1 MSVHL
6 IQFGRDGKKY
16 MIPVKKQADYKIIR
30 DSERNKRAKKKDMVQ
45 FNYSCL
51 PNPDN
56 SLKGATRL
64 SNSVGMDVDFDPKSP
79 DYEEKMQSA
88 PELILSKKE
97 ELGLLMLERSANKG
111 YHLAFRRHLDKTQEE
126 NLRWASDL
134 LGVEYDK
141 GAKDI
146 TRVFFTPPSDHILY
160 LSDELFD
167 NGECEQTTV
176 NPQPTTIN
184 PPQPVIETTKQQDN
198 QTTKQQDSEPCTPAT
213 LFAFDLCTQ
222 EAGLQPDSIDAH
234 GTRHSNLM
242 AILSV
247 GLPKLVSRA
256 QLESAVRERMP
267 SYANEEECRKL
278 IDYFY
283 ENYTADK
290 GYMTVTL
297 REINAKAQQMARE
310 QAERERQAKQ
320 GKTDDE
326 TMAELTQEWDPPQ
339 LPKKLP
345 ELLDLLVG
353 NYDSRF
359 REMLLMSALPVL
371 SAHAS
376 HFRAVY
382 LNGKMIGPQQYV
394 AVIGSSGSGKG
405 NCTDL
410 FREMVK
416 HTLQDNDSKEW
427 EKVKEN
433 AELRDK
439 QANAKV
445 RPPKYHPKLRLFE
458 TTSKSSILELQTNL
472 GANGMLLGQFSEVD
486 GLSSSSRA
494 AYSDIS
500 VLLRKGWDGDM
511 HRQFYMSDSTCNTY
525 TQMSISLLM
534 AGTPKA
540 MLERMF
546 GESNCEGGL
555 MQRCIPV
562 LVPKAER
569 TFRPPVMNHLEDE
582 AKAER
587 DKLMLQLY
595 NKDLACGE
603 DTVLLQLPRTRRMI
617 GQWFD
622 SLEQRY
628 NDGQLTE
635 AEADLSHRCGEFM
648 MRAAI
653 PLVALYGKETNAIV
667 DFARWVGET
676 AHYNMCRIFGQRVQN
691 NILDSEELV
700 NAKIDHRK
708 TAEPLLSQLPETF
721 TVKQFQD
728 VRVKNGQSANVRA
741 LLARY
746 CNNGKLKRLKN
757 GVFQKI

>member
-30 DSERNKRAKKKDMVQ
+30 DSERNKRAEKKDMVQ

-79 DYEEKMQSA
+79 DYEEKMKSV
-88 PELILSKKE
+88 PDLILAKKD

-111 YHLAFRRHLDKTQEE
+111 YHLVFRRHPEMTQEE
-126 NLRWASDL
+126 NLRWASQL
-134 LGVEYDK
+134 LGVEFDK

-146 TRVFFTPPSDHILY
+146 TRVFFTPPSNHLLY
-160 LSDELFD
+160 IHDALFD
-167 NGECEQTTV
+167 NSECDVQAPQQPTTD
-176 NPQPTTIN
+176 NPQPPVTIQQPTTHN
-184 PPQPVIETTKQQDN
+184 QQPTTAYEECTS
-198 QTTKQQDSEPCTPAT
+198 TTRH
-213 LFAFDLCTQ
+213 AFDLCVEQ
-222 EAGLQPDSIDAH
+222 AGLTVEALDVKGS
-234 GTRHSNLM
+234 RHSNLM

-247 GLPKLVSRA
+247 GLPKLVSRP
-256 QLESAVRERMP
+256 QLESVVRERMP
-267 SYANEEECRKL
+267 SYGNEEECKKL

-283 ENYTADK
+283 TNYTADK
-290 GYMTVTL
+290 GYMTISL
-297 REINAKAQQMARE
+297 REINAKAQQLAAQE
-310 QAERERQAKQ
+310 A
-320 GKTDDE
+320 KTDDE
-326 TMAELTQEWDPPQ
+326 TMEALTQEWDPPR
-339 LPKKLP
+339 LPDKLP
-345 ELLDLLVG
+345 RLLELLVG
-353 NYDSRF
+353 NYDKRF

-376 HFRAVY
+376 HYRSVY

-394 AVIGSSGSGKG
+394 AVIGASGSGKG

-416 HTLQDNDSKEW
+416 HTLQDNDTKEW
-427 EKVKEN
+427 AKVKEN

-486 GLSSSSRA
+486 GLSSSSRS

-562 LVPKAER
+562 LVPKSER
-569 TFRPPVMNHLEDE
+569 TFRPPVMNHLEGE
-582 AKAER
+582 ELAER
-587 DKLMLQLY
+587 DALLLQLY
-595 NKDLACGE
+595 QQDLACGE
-603 DTVLLQLPRTRRMI
+603 DTKLLQLPRTRRAI
-617 GQWFD
+617 GSWFD
-622 SLEQRY
+622 ELEQRY

-653 PLVALYGKETNAIV
+653 PLVALYGKETNEIV
-667 DFARWVGET
+667 NFARWVGET

-708 TAEPLLSQLPETF
+708 TAEPILDKMPQVF
-721 TVKQFQD
+721 TSKQFID
-728 VRVKNGQSANVRA
+728 ERIRSGQSKNVRA
-741 LLARY
+741 LLSRY
-746 CNNGKLKRLKN
+746 CEAGKIKRIKN
-757 GVFQKI
+757 GVFQKS

>member
-16 MIPVKKQADYKIIR
+16 MVPVRKQADYKIIR
-30 DSERNKRAKKKDMVQ
+30 DSERNKRAEKKDMVQ

-79 DYEEKMQSA
+79 DYEEKMKSV
-88 PELILSKKE
+88 PDLILAKKD

-111 YHLAFRRHLDKTQEE
+111 YHLAFRRHSEMTQEE
-126 NLRWASDL
+126 NLRWASQL
-134 LGVEYDK
+134 LGVEFDK

-146 TRVFFTPPSDHILY
+146 TRVFFTPPSDHLLY
-160 LSDELFD
+160 IDDALFD
-167 NGECEQTTV
+167 NSECDAQAPQHPTAD
-176 NPQPTTIN
+176 NPQPPVTIQQPTTHN
-184 PPQPVIETTKQQDN
+184 QQPTTAYEECTA
-198 QTTKQQDSEPCTPAT
+198 TTRH
-213 LFAFDLCTQ
+213 AFDLCVEQ
-222 EAGLQPDSIDAH
+222 AGLTVESLDAK
-234 GTRHSNLM
+234 GSRHSNLM

-247 GLPKLVSRA
+247 GLPKLVSRP
-256 QLESAVRERMP
+256 QLESVVRERMP
-267 SYANEEECRKL
+267 SYGNEEECRKL

-283 ENYTADK
+283 TNYTADK
-290 GYMTVTL
+290 GYMTISL
-297 REINAKAQQMARE
+297 REINAKAQQLAAQE
-310 QAERERQAKQ
+310 A
-320 GKTDDE
+320 KTDDE
-326 TMAELTQEWDPPQ
+326 TMEALTQEWDPPR
-339 LPKKLP
+339 LPDKLP
-345 ELLDLLVG
+345 RLLELLVG
-353 NYDSRF
+353 NYDRRF

-376 HFRAVY
+376 HYRSVY

-394 AVIGSSGSGKG
+394 AVIGASGSGKG

-416 HTLQDNDSKEW
+416 HTLQDNDTKEW
-427 EKVKEN
+427 AKVKEN

-486 GLSSSSRA
+486 GLSSSSRS

-562 LVPKAER
+562 LVPKSER
-569 TFRPPVMNHLEDE
+569 TFRPPVMNHLEGE
-582 AKAER
+582 ELAER
-587 DKLMLQLY
+587 DALLLQLY
-595 NKDLACGE
+595 QQDLACGE
-603 DTVLLQLPRTRRMI
+603 DTKLLQLPRTRRAI
-617 GQWFD
+617 GSWFD
-622 SLEQRY
+622 ELEQRY

-653 PLVALYGKETNAIV
+653 PLVALYGKETNEIV
-667 DFARWVGET
+667 NFARWVGET

-691 NILDSEELV
+691 NILDSEELI
-700 NAKIDHRK
+700 NAKTDHRK
-708 TAEPLLSQLPETF
+708 TAEPLLNQLPQTF
-721 TVKQFQD
+721 TIKQFQE
-728 VRVKNGQSANVRA
+728 VRIQNGQSSEVRN
-741 LLARY
+741 LLKDY
-746 CNNGKLKRLKN
+746 CRKS
-757 GVFQKI
+757 KIQRVGRGIYRKCNM

>member
-16 MIPVKKQADYKIIR
+16 MVPVRKQADYKIIR
-30 DSERNKRAKKKDMVQ
+30 DSERNKRAEKKDMVQ

-79 DYEEKMQSA
+79 DYEEKMKSV
-88 PELILSKKE
+88 PDLILAKKD

-111 YHLAFRRHLDKTQEE
+111 YHLAFRRHPEMTQEE
-126 NLRWASDL
+126 NLRWASQL
-134 LGVEYDK
+134 LSVEFDK

-146 TRVFFTPPSDHILY
+146 TRVFFTPPSDHLLY
-160 LSDELFD
+160 INDALFD
-167 NGECEQTTV
+167 NSECDASAPQQPTTD
-176 NPQPTTIN
+176 NPQPPVTIQQPTT
-184 PPQPVIETTKQQDN
+184 DN
-198 QTTKQQDSEPCTPAT
+198 QQPTTAYEECTAT
-213 LFAFDLCTQ
+213 TRHAFDLCVEQ
-222 EAGLQPDSIDAH
+222 AGLTVESLDVKGS
-234 GTRHSNLM
+234 RHSNLM

-247 GLPKLVSRA
+247 GLPKLVSRP

-267 SYANEEECRKL
+267 SYAQDDECQKL

-283 ENYTADK
+283 TNYTADK
-290 GYMTVTL
+290 GYMTVSL
-297 REINAKAQQMARE
+297 REINAKAQRLAAQEA
-310 QAERERQAKQ
+310 
-320 GKTDDE
+320 KTDDE
-326 TMAELTQEWDPPQ
+326 TMEALTQEWDPPR
-339 LPKKLP
+339 LPDKLP
-345 ELLDLLVG
+345 RLLELLVG
-353 NYDSRF
+353 NYDKRF
-359 REMLLMSALPVL
+359 REMLLLSALPVL

-376 HFRAVY
+376 HYRSVY

-410 FREMVK
+410 FREMTK

-472 GANGMLLGQFSEVD
+472 GGNGMLLGQFSEVD

-511 HRQFYMSDSTCNTY
+511 HRQFYMSDATCNTY

-555 MQRCIPV
+555 MQRTIPV

-569 TFRPPVMNHLEDE
+569 TFRPPVMNHLEGE
-582 AKAER
+582 ELAER
-587 DKLMLQLY
+587 DALLLQLY
-595 NKDLACGE
+595 QQDLALGD
-603 DTVLLQLPRTRRMI
+603 DTKLLQLPRTRRAI
-617 GQWFD
+617 GSWFD
-622 SLEQRY
+622 ELEQRY

-653 PLVALYGKETNAIV
+653 PLVALYGKETTEIV
-667 DFARWVGET
+667 NFVRWVGET

-691 NILDSEELV
+691 NIVDSEQLI
-700 NAKIDHRK
+700 NAKTDGRK
-708 TAEPLLSQLPETF
+708 TAEPILDKLPEIF
-721 TVKQFQD
+721 TVKQIKD
-728 VRVKNGQSANVRA
+728 ERVKAGQSANVKC
-741 LLARY
+741 LLHYY
-746 CNNGKLKRLKN
+746 CQNNKIRRVSK
-757 GVFQKI
+757 GVYQKVLVL

>member
-16 MIPVKKQADYKIIR
+16 MVPVRKQADYKIIR
-30 DSERNKRAKKKDMVQ
+30 DSERNKRAEKMDMVQ

-56 SLKGATRL
+56 SLKGAIRL

-79 DYEEKMQSA
+79 DYEEKMKSV
-88 PELILSKKE
+88 PDLILAKKD

-111 YHLAFRRHLDKTQEE
+111 YHLAFRRHPEMTQEE
-126 NLRWASDL
+126 NLRWASQL
-134 LGVEYDK
+134 LGVEFDK

-167 NGECEQTTV
+167 NSECNAPAPQQPTTD
-176 NPQPTTIN
+176 NPQPPVTIQ
-184 PPQPVIETTKQQDN
+184 QPATDN
-198 QTTKQQDSEPCTPAT
+198 QQPTTAYEECTAT
-213 LFAFDLCTQ
+213 TRHAFDLCVEQ
-222 EAGLQPDSIDAH
+222 AGLSVESLDVKGS
-234 GTRHSNLM
+234 RHSNLM

-247 GLPKLVSRA
+247 GLPKLVSRP

-267 SYANEEECRKL
+267 SYAQDDECHKL

-283 ENYTADK
+283 TNYTADK
-290 GYMTVTL
+290 GYMTISL
-297 REINAKAQQMARE
+297 REINAKAQQLAAQE
-310 QAERERQAKQ
+310 A
-320 GKTDDE
+320 KTDDE
-326 TMAELTQEWDPPQ
+326 TMEALTQEWDPPR
-339 LPKKLP
+339 LPDKLP
-345 ELLDLLVG
+345 RLLELLVG
-353 NYDSRF
+353 NYDKRF

-376 HFRAVY
+376 HYRSVY

-394 AVIGSSGSGKG
+394 AVIGASGSGKG

-472 GANGMLLGQFSEVD
+472 GGNGMLLGQFSEVD

-511 HRQFYMSDSTCNTY
+511 HRQFYMSDATCNTY

-555 MQRCIPV
+555 MQRTIPV

-569 TFRPPVMNHLEDE
+569 TFRPPVMNHLEGE
-582 AKAER
+582 ELAER
-587 DKLMLQLY
+587 DALLLQLY
-595 NKDLACGE
+595 QQDLALGD
-603 DTVLLQLPRTRRMI
+603 DTKLLQLPRTRRAI
-617 GQWFD
+617 GSWFD
-622 SLEQRY
+622 ELEQRY

-653 PLVALYGKETNAIV
+653 PLVALYGKETTEIV
-667 DFARWVGET
+667 NFVRWVGET

-691 NILDSEELV
+691 NINDSEQLI
-700 NAKIDHRK
+700 NAKVDHRK
-708 TAEPLLSQLPETF
+708 TAEPLLTCLPNVF
-721 TVKQFQD
+721 TIKQFQD
-728 VRVKNGQSANVRA
+728 VRVKNGQSTNVNFI
-741 LLARY
+741 LHSY
-746 CNNGKLKRLKN
+746 CQNNKIKRISRGVYQKL
-757 GVFQKI
+757 

>member
-16 MIPVKKQADYKIIR
+16 MVPVRKQADYKIIR
-30 DSERNKRAKKKDMVQ
+30 DSERNKRAEKKDMVQ

-79 DYEEKMQSA
+79 DYEEKMKSV
-88 PELILSKKE
+88 PDLILAKKD

-111 YHLAFRRHLDKTQEE
+111 YHLAFRRHPEMTQEE
-126 NLRWASDL
+126 NLRWASQL
-134 LGVEYDK
+134 LGVEFDK

-146 TRVFFTPPSDHILY
+146 TRVFFTPPSDHLLY
-160 LSDELFD
+160 IHDALFD
-167 NGECEQTTV
+167 NSECDAPAPQRPTTD
-176 NPQPTTIN
+176 NPQPPTNNQQPTTN
-184 PPQPVIETTKQQDN
+184 NQQPTTAYEECTS
-198 QTTKQQDSEPCTPAT
+198 TTRH
-213 LFAFDLCTQ
+213 AFDLCVEQ
-222 EAGLQPDSIDAH
+222 AGLTVEALDAK
-234 GTRHSNLM
+234 GSRHSNLM

-247 GLPKLVSRA
+247 GLPKLVSRP
-256 QLESAVRERMP
+256 QLESVVRERMP
-267 SYANEEECRKL
+267 SYGNEEECKKL

-283 ENYTADK
+283 TNYTADK
-290 GYMTVTL
+290 GYMTISL
-297 REINAKAQQMARE
+297 REINAKAQQLAAQE
-310 QAERERQAKQ
+310 A
-320 GKTDDE
+320 KTDDE
-326 TMAELTQEWDPPQ
+326 TMEALTQEWDPPR
-339 LPKKLP
+339 LPDKLP
-345 ELLDLLVG
+345 RLLELLVG
-353 NYDSRF
+353 NYDKRF

-376 HFRAVY
+376 HYRSVY

-394 AVIGSSGSGKG
+394 AVIGASGSGKG

-416 HTLQDNDSKEW
+416 HTLQDNDTKEW
-427 EKVKEN
+427 AKVKEN

-486 GLSSSSRA
+486 GLSSSSRS

-562 LVPKAER
+562 LVPKSER
-569 TFRPPVMNHLEDE
+569 TFRPPVMNHLEGE
-582 AKAER
+582 ELAER
-587 DKLMLQLY
+587 DALLLQLY
-595 NKDLACGE
+595 QQDLACGE
-603 DTVLLQLPRTRRMI
+603 DTKLLQLPRTRRAI
-617 GQWFD
+617 GSWFD
-622 SLEQRY
+622 ELEQRY

-653 PLVALYGKETNAIV
+653 PLVALYGKETNEIV
-667 DFARWVGET
+667 NFARWVGET
-676 AHYNMCRIFGQRVQN
+676 AHYNMCRIFGQRVMN

-700 NAKIDHRK
+700 NAKTDHRK
-708 TAEPLLSQLPETF
+708 TAEPLLNQLPQTF
-721 TVKQFQD
+721 TIKQFQE
-728 VRVKNGQSANVRA
+728 VRIQNGQSSEVRN
-741 LLARY
+741 LLKDY
-746 CNNGKLKRLKN
+746 CRKS
-757 GVFQKI
+757 KIQRVGRGIYRKCNM

>member
-6 IQFGRDGKKY
+6 IQFGSDGKKY
-16 MIPVKKQADYKIIR
+16 MIPVKCQADYKIIR
-30 DSERNKRAKKKDMVQ
+30 DSDRNKRAEKKDMVQ

-79 DYEEKMQSA
+79 DYEQKMTDA
-88 PELILSKKE
+88 PNLILSKKD

-111 YHLAFRRHLDKTQEE
+111 YHLAFRRNPEMTQEE
-126 NLRWASDL
+126 NLRWASQL
-134 LGVEYDK
+134 LGVEFDK

-146 TRVFFTPPSDHILY
+146 TRVFFTPPSDHLLY
-160 LSDELFD
+160 IHDALFD
-167 NGECEQTTV
+167 NSECDAQAPQQPTTD
-176 NPQPTTIN
+176 NPQPPVTIQQPTTAY
-184 PPQPVIETTKQQDN
+184 EECTSTTRH
-198 QTTKQQDSEPCTPAT
+198 
-213 LFAFDLCTQ
+213 AFDLCVEQ
-222 EAGLQPDSIDAH
+222 AGLTVEALDAK
-234 GTRHSNLM
+234 GSRHSNLM

-247 GLPKLVSRA
+247 GLPKLVSRQ
-256 QLESAVRERMP
+256 QLESGVRERMP
-267 SYANEEECRKL
+267 SYGNEEECKKL

-283 ENYTADK
+283 TNYTADK
-290 GYMTVTL
+290 GYMTISL
-297 REINAKAQQMARE
+297 REINAKAQQLAAQE
-310 QAERERQAKQ
+310 A
-320 GKTDDE
+320 KTDDE
-326 TMAELTQEWDPPQ
+326 TMEALTQEWDPPR
-339 LPKKLP
+339 LPDKLP
-345 ELLDLLVG
+345 RLLELLVG
-353 NYDSRF
+353 NYDKRF

-376 HFRAVY
+376 HYRSVY

-394 AVIGSSGSGKG
+394 AVIGASGSGKG

-416 HTLQDNDSKEW
+416 HTLQDNDTKEW
-427 EKVKEN
+427 AKVKEN

-486 GLSSSSRA
+486 GLSSSSRS

-555 MQRCIPV
+555 RQRCIPV
-562 LVPKAER
+562 LVPKSER
-569 TFRPPVMNHLEDE
+569 TFRPPVMNHLEGE
-582 AKAER
+582 ELAER
-587 DKLMLQLY
+587 DALLLQLY
-595 NKDLACGE
+595 QQDLACGE
-603 DTVLLQLPRTRRMI
+603 DTKLLQLPRTRRAI
-617 GQWFD
+617 GSWFD
-622 SLEQRY
+622 ELEQRY

-653 PLVALYGKETNAIV
+653 PLVALYGKETNEIV
-667 DFARWVGET
+667 NFARWVGET
-676 AHYNMCRIFGQRVQN
+676 AHYNMCRIFGQRVMN

-700 NAKIDHRK
+700 NAKIDYRK
-708 TAEPLLSQLPETF
+708 TAEPLLDQLPQTF
-721 TVKQFQD
+721 TIKQFQD
-728 VRVKNGQSANVRA
+728 VRVKAGQSPTVKQ
-741 LLARY
+741 LLSRY
-746 CNNGKLKRLKN
+746 CHSGKLKKISR
-757 GVFQKI
+757 GVYQKS

>member
-1 MSVHL
+1 
-6 IQFGRDGKKY
+6 
-16 MIPVKKQADYKIIR
+16 MIPVKCQADYKIIR
-30 DSERNKRAKKKDMVQ
+30 DSDRNKRAEKKDMVQ

-79 DYEEKMQSA
+79 DYEQKMTDA
-88 PELILSKKE
+88 PNLILSKKD

-111 YHLAFRRHLDKTQEE
+111 YHLVFRRHPEMTQEE
-126 NLRWASDL
+126 NLRWASKL

-146 TRVFFTPPSDHILY
+146 TRVFFTPPSDHLLY
-160 LSDELFD
+160 IHDALFD
-167 NGECEQTTV
+167 NSECDAPAPQQPTTD
-176 NPQPTTIN
+176 NPQPPVTIQQPTT
-184 PPQPVIETTKQQDN
+184 DN
-198 QTTKQQDSEPCTPAT
+198 QQPTTAYEECTAT
-213 LFAFDLCTQ
+213 TRHAFDLCVEQ
-222 EAGLQPDSIDAH
+222 AGLTVESLDVKGS
-234 GTRHSNLM
+234 RHSNLM

-247 GLPKLVSRA
+247 GLPKLVSRP

-267 SYANEEECRKL
+267 SYAQDDECQKL

-283 ENYTADK
+283 TNYTADK
-290 GYMTVTL
+290 GYMTVSL
-297 REINAKAQQMARE
+297 REINAKAQRLAAQEA
-310 QAERERQAKQ
+310 
-320 GKTDDE
+320 KTDDE
-326 TMAELTQEWDPPQ
+326 TMEALTQEWDPPR
-339 LPKKLP
+339 LPDKLP
-345 ELLDLLVG
+345 RLLELLVG
-353 NYDSRF
+353 NYDKRF
-359 REMLLMSALPVL
+359 REMLLLSALPVL

-376 HFRAVY
+376 HYRSVY

-410 FREMVK
+410 FREMTK

-472 GANGMLLGQFSEVD
+472 GGNGMLLGQFSEVD

-511 HRQFYMSDSTCNTY
+511 HRQFYMSDATCNTY

-555 MQRCIPV
+555 MQRTIPV

-569 TFRPPVMNHLEDE
+569 TFRPPVMNHLEGE
-582 AKAER
+582 ELAER
-587 DKLMLQLY
+587 DALLLQLY
-595 NKDLACGE
+595 QQDLALGD
-603 DTVLLQLPRTRRMI
+603 DTKLLQLPRTRRAI
-617 GQWFD
+617 GSWFD
-622 SLEQRY
+622 ELEQRY

-653 PLVALYGKETNAIV
+653 PLVALYGKETTEIV
-667 DFARWVGET
+667 NFVRWVGET

-691 NILDSEELV
+691 NIVDSEQLI
-700 NAKIDHRK
+700 NAKTDGRK
-708 TAEPLLSQLPETF
+708 TAEPILDKLPEIF
-721 TVKQFQD
+721 TVKQIKD
-728 VRVKNGQSANVRA
+728 ERVKAGQSANVKC
-741 LLARY
+741 LLHYY
-746 CNNGKLKRLKN
+746 CQNNKIRRVSK
-757 GVFQKI
+757 GVYQKVLVL

>member
-16 MIPVKKQADYKIIR
+16 MVPVRKQADYKIIR
-30 DSERNKRAKKKDMVQ
+30 DSERNKRAEKKDMVQ

-79 DYEEKMQSA
+79 DYEEKMKSV
-88 PELILSKKE
+88 PDLILAKKD

-111 YHLAFRRHLDKTQEE
+111 YHLAFRRHPEMTQEE
-126 NLRWASDL
+126 NLRWASQL
-134 LGVEYDK
+134 LGVEFDK

-146 TRVFFTPPSDHILY
+146 TRVFFTPPSDHLLY
-160 LSDELFD
+160 IHDALFD
-167 NGECEQTTV
+167 NSECDASAPQQPTTD
-176 NPQPTTIN
+176 NPQPPVTIQQPTT
-184 PPQPVIETTKQQDN
+184 DN
-198 QTTKQQDSEPCTPAT
+198 QQPTTAYEECTAT
-213 LFAFDLCTQ
+213 TRHAFDLCVEQ
-222 EAGLQPDSIDAH
+222 AGLTVESLDVKGS
-234 GTRHSNLM
+234 RHSNLM

-247 GLPKLVSRA
+247 GLPKLVSRP
-256 QLESAVRERMP
+256 QLESVVRERMP
-267 SYANEEECRKL
+267 SYGNEEECKKL

-283 ENYTADK
+283 TNYTADK
-290 GYMTVTL
+290 GYMTISL
-297 REINAKAQQMARE
+297 REINAKAQQLAAQE
-310 QAERERQAKQ
+310 A
-320 GKTDDE
+320 KTDDE
-326 TMAELTQEWDPPQ
+326 TMEALTQEWDPPR
-339 LPKKLP
+339 LPDKLP
-345 ELLDLLVG
+345 RLLELLVG
-353 NYDSRF
+353 NYDKRF

-376 HFRAVY
+376 HYRSVY

-394 AVIGSSGSGKG
+394 AVIGASGSGKG

-416 HTLQDNDSKEW
+416 HTLQDNDTKEW
-427 EKVKEN
+427 AKVKEN

-486 GLSSSSRA
+486 GLSSSSRS

-562 LVPKAER
+562 LVPKSER
-569 TFRPPVMNHLEDE
+569 TFRPPVMNHLEGE
-582 AKAER
+582 ELAER
-587 DKLMLQLY
+587 DALLLQLY
-595 NKDLACGE
+595 QQDLACGE
-603 DTVLLQLPRTRRMI
+603 DTKLLQLPRTRRAI
-617 GQWFD
+617 GSWFD
-622 SLEQRY
+622 ELEQRY

-653 PLVALYGKETNAIV
+653 PLVALYGKETNEIV
-667 DFARWVGET
+667 NFARWVGET
-676 AHYNMCRIFGQRVQN
+676 AHYNMCRIFGQRVMN
-691 NILDSEELV
+691 NIIDSEELV
-700 NAKIDHRK
+700 NAKIDYRK
-708 TAEPLLSQLPETF
+708 TAEPLLDQLPQTF
-721 TVKQFQD
+721 TIKQFQD
-728 VRVKNGQSANVRA
+728 VRVKAGQSPTVKQ
-741 LLARY
+741 LLSRY
-746 CNNGKLKRLKN
+746 CHSGKLKKISR
-757 GVFQKI
+757 GVYQKS

>member
-16 MIPVKKQADYKIIR
+16 MVPVRKQADYKIIR
-30 DSERNKRAKKKDMVQ
+30 DSERNKRAEKKDMVQ

-79 DYEEKMQSA
+79 DYEEKMKSV
-88 PELILSKKE
+88 PDLILAKKD

-111 YHLAFRRHLDKTQEE
+111 YHLAFRRHPEMTQEE
-126 NLRWASDL
+126 NLRWASQL
-134 LGVEYDK
+134 LGVEFDK

-146 TRVFFTPPSDHILY
+146 TRVFFTPPSDHLLY
-160 LSDELFD
+160 IHDALFD
-167 NGECEQTTV
+167 NSECDAPAPQRPTTDNPQPPTN
-176 NPQPTTIN
+176 NPQPTTN
-184 PPQPVIETTKQQDN
+184 NQQPTTAYEECTS
-198 QTTKQQDSEPCTPAT
+198 TTRH
-213 LFAFDLCTQ
+213 AFDLCVEQ
-222 EAGLQPDSIDAH
+222 AGLTVEALDTKGS
-234 GTRHSNLM
+234 RHSNLM

-247 GLPKLVSRA
+247 GLPKLVSRP
-256 QLESAVRERMP
+256 QLESVVRERMP
-267 SYANEEECRKL
+267 SYGNEEECKKL

-283 ENYTADK
+283 TNYTADK
-290 GYMTVTL
+290 GYMTISL
-297 REINAKAQQMARE
+297 REINAKAQQLAAQE
-310 QAERERQAKQ
+310 A
-320 GKTDDE
+320 KTDDE
-326 TMAELTQEWDPPQ
+326 TMEALTQEWDPPR
-339 LPKKLP
+339 LPDKLP
-345 ELLDLLVG
+345 RLLELLVG
-353 NYDSRF
+353 NYDKRF

-376 HFRAVY
+376 HYRSVY

-394 AVIGSSGSGKG
+394 AVIGASGSGKG

-416 HTLQDNDSKEW
+416 HTLQDNDTKEW
-427 EKVKEN
+427 AKVKEN

-486 GLSSSSRA
+486 GLSSSSRS

-562 LVPKAER
+562 LVPKSER
-569 TFRPPVMNHLEDE
+569 TFRPPVMNHLEGE
-582 AKAER
+582 ELAER
-587 DKLMLQLY
+587 DALLLQLY
-595 NKDLACGE
+595 QQDLACGE
-603 DTVLLQLPRTRRMI
+603 DTKLLQLPRTRRAI
-617 GQWFD
+617 GSWFD
-622 SLEQRY
+622 ELEQRY

-653 PLVALYGKETNAIV
+653 PLVALYGKETNEIV
-667 DFARWVGET
+667 NFARWVGET
-676 AHYNMCRIFGQRVQN
+676 AHYNMCRIFGQRVMN

-700 NAKIDHRK
+700 NAKTDHRK
-708 TAEPLLSQLPETF
+708 TAEPLLNQLPQTF
-721 TVKQFQD
+721 TIKQFQE
-728 VRVKNGQSANVRA
+728 VRIQNGQSSEVRN
-741 LLARY
+741 LLKDY
-746 CNNGKLKRLKN
+746 CRKS
-757 GVFQKI
+757 KIQRVGRGIYRKCNM

>member
-16 MIPVKKQADYKIIR
+16 MIPVRKQADYKIIR
-30 DSERNKRAKKKDMVQ
+30 DSERNKRAEKKDMVQ

-79 DYEEKMQSA
+79 DYEQKMKSV
-88 PELILSKKE
+88 PDLILAKKD

-111 YHLAFRRHLDKTQEE
+111 YHLAFRRHPEMTQEE
-126 NLRWASDL
+126 NLRWASQL
-134 LGVEYDK
+134 LGVEFDK

-167 NGECEQTTV
+167 NSECNAPAPQQPTTD
-176 NPQPTTIN
+176 NPQPPVTIQQPTT
-184 PPQPVIETTKQQDN
+184 DN
-198 QTTKQQDSEPCTPAT
+198 QQPTTAYEECTAT
-213 LFAFDLCTQ
+213 TRHAFDLCVEQ
-222 EAGLQPDSIDAH
+222 AGLSVESLDVKGS
-234 GTRHSNLM
+234 RHSNLM

-247 GLPKLVSRA
+247 GLPKLVSRP

-267 SYANEEECRKL
+267 SYAQDDECHKL

-283 ENYTADK
+283 TNYTADK
-290 GYMTVTL
+290 GYMTVSL
-297 REINAKAQQMARE
+297 REINAKAQQLAAQE
-310 QAERERQAKQ
+310 A
-320 GKTDDE
+320 KTDDE
-326 TMAELTQEWDPPQ
+326 TMEALTQAWDPPQ
-339 LPKKLP
+339 LPDKLP
-345 ELLDLLVG
+345 RLLELLVG
-353 NYDSRF
+353 NYDKRF
-359 REMLLMSALPVL
+359 REMLLLSALPVL

-376 HFRAVY
+376 HYRSVY

-410 FREMVK
+410 FREMTK

-472 GANGMLLGQFSEVD
+472 GGNGMLLGQFSEVD

-511 HRQFYMSDSTCNTY
+511 HRQFYMSDATCNTY

-555 MQRCIPV
+555 MQRTIPV

-569 TFRPPVMNHLEDE
+569 TFRPPVMNHLEGDE
-582 AKAER
+582 LAER
-587 DKLMLQLY
+587 DALLLQLY
-595 NKDLACGE
+595 QQDLALGD
-603 DTVLLQLPRTRRMI
+603 DTKLLQLPRTRRAI
-617 GQWFD
+617 GSWFD
-622 SLEQRY
+622 ELEQRY

-653 PLVALYGKETNAIV
+653 PLVALYGKETTEIV
-667 DFARWVGET
+667 NFVRWVGET

-691 NILDSEELV
+691 NINDSEQLI
-700 NAKIDHRK
+700 NAKVDHRK
-708 TAEPLLSQLPETF
+708 TAEPLLTCLPNVF
-721 TVKQFQD
+721 TIKQFQD
-728 VRVKNGQSANVRA
+728 VRVKNGQSTNVNFI
-741 LLARY
+741 LHSY
-746 CNNGKLKRLKN
+746 CQNNKIKRISRGVYQKL
-757 GVFQKI
+757 

>member
-16 MIPVKKQADYKIIR
+16 MVPVRKQADYKIIR
-30 DSERNKRAKKKDMVQ
+30 DSERNKRAEKKDMVQ

-79 DYEEKMQSA
+79 DYEEKMKSV
-88 PELILSKKE
+88 PDLILAKKD

-111 YHLAFRRHLDKTQEE
+111 YHLAFRRHPEMTQEE
-126 NLRWASDL
+126 NLRWASQL
-134 LGVEYDK
+134 LGVEFDK

-146 TRVFFTPPSDHILY
+146 TRVFFTPPSDHLLY
-160 LSDELFD
+160 INDALFD
-167 NGECEQTTV
+167 NSECDVQAPQQPTTD
-176 NPQPTTIN
+176 NPQPPVTIQQPTT
-184 PPQPVIETTKQQDN
+184 DN
-198 QTTKQQDSEPCTPAT
+198 QQPTTAYEECTAT
-213 LFAFDLCTQ
+213 TRHAFDLCVEQ
-222 EAGLQPDSIDAH
+222 AGLTVESLDAK
-234 GTRHSNLM
+234 GSRHSNLM

-247 GLPKLVSRA
+247 GLPKLVSRP
-256 QLESAVRERMP
+256 QLESVVRERMP
-267 SYANEEECRKL
+267 SYGNEEECRKL

-283 ENYTADK
+283 TNYTADK
-290 GYMTVTL
+290 GYMTISL
-297 REINAKAQQMARE
+297 REINAKAQQLAAQE
-310 QAERERQAKQ
+310 A
-320 GKTDDE
+320 KTDDE
-326 TMAELTQEWDPPQ
+326 TMEALTQEWDPPR
-339 LPKKLP
+339 LPDKLP
-345 ELLDLLVG
+345 RLLELLVG
-353 NYDSRF
+353 NYDKRF

-376 HFRAVY
+376 HYRSVY

-394 AVIGSSGSGKG
+394 AVIGASGSGKG

-416 HTLQDNDSKEW
+416 HTLQDNDTKEW
-427 EKVKEN
+427 AKVKEN

-562 LVPKAER
+562 LVPKSER
-569 TFRPPVMNHLEDE
+569 TFRPPVMNHLEGE
-582 AKAER
+582 ELAER
-587 DKLMLQLY
+587 DALLLQLY
-595 NKDLACGE
+595 QQDLACGE
-603 DTVLLQLPRTRRMI
+603 DTKLLQLPRTRRAI
-617 GQWFD
+617 GSWFD
-622 SLEQRY
+622 ELEQRY

-648 MRAAI
+648 MRASI
-653 PLVALYGKETNAIV
+653 PLVALYGKETNEIV
-667 DFARWVGET
+667 NFARWVGET

-691 NILDSEELV
+691 NILDSEELI
-700 NAKIDHRK
+700 NAKTDHRK
-708 TAEPLLSQLPETF
+708 TAEPLLNQLPQTF
-721 TVKQFQD
+721 TIKQFQE
-728 VRVKNGQSANVRA
+728 VRIQNGQSSEVRN
-741 LLARY
+741 LLKDY
-746 CNNGKLKRLKN
+746 CRKS
-757 GVFQKI
+757 KIQRVGRGIYRKCNM

>member
-16 MIPVKKQADYKIIR
+16 MIPVRKQADYKIIR
-30 DSERNKRAKKKDMVQ
+30 DSERNKRAEKKDMVQ

-79 DYEEKMQSA
+79 DYEQKMTDA
-88 PELILSKKE
+88 PNQILSKKE
-97 ELGLLMLERSANKG
+97 DLGLLMLERSANKG
-111 YHLAFRRHLDKTQEE
+111 YHLAFRRHPEMTQEE
-126 NLRWASDL
+126 NLRWASQL
-134 LGVEYDK
+134 LGVEFDK

-167 NGECEQTTV
+167 NSECNAPASQQPTTD
-176 NPQPTTIN
+176 NPQPPVTIQQPTT
-184 PPQPVIETTKQQDN
+184 DN
-198 QTTKQQDSEPCTPAT
+198 QQPTTAYEECTAT
-213 LFAFDLCTQ
+213 TRHAFDLCVEQ
-222 EAGLQPDSIDAH
+222 AGLTVESLDAK
-234 GTRHSNLM
+234 GSRHSNLM

-247 GLPKLVSRA
+247 GLPKLVSRP

-267 SYANEEECRKL
+267 SYAQDDECHKL

-283 ENYTADK
+283 TNYTADK
-290 GYMTVTL
+290 GYMTVSL
-297 REINAKAQQMARE
+297 REINAKAQQLAAQE
-310 QAERERQAKQ
+310 A
-320 GKTDDE
+320 KTDDE
-326 TMAELTQEWDPPQ
+326 TMEALTQAWDPPQ
-339 LPKKLP
+339 LPDKLP
-345 ELLDLLVG
+345 RLLELLVG
-353 NYDSRF
+353 NYDKRF

-376 HFRAVY
+376 HYRSVY

-394 AVIGSSGSGKG
+394 AVIGASGSGKG

-416 HTLQDNDSKEW
+416 HTLQDNDTKEW
-427 EKVKEN
+427 AKVKEN

-486 GLSSSSRA
+486 GLSSSSRS

-562 LVPKAER
+562 LVPKSER
-569 TFRPPVMNHLEDE
+569 TFRPPVMNHLEGDE
-582 AKAER
+582 LAER
-587 DKLMLQLY
+587 DALLLQLY
-595 NKDLACGE
+595 QQDLALGD
-603 DTVLLQLPRTRRMI
+603 DTKLLQLPRTRRAI
-617 GQWFD
+617 GSWFD
-622 SLEQRY
+622 ELEQRY

-653 PLVALYGKETNAIV
+653 PLVALYGKETTEIV
-667 DFARWVGET
+667 NFVRWVGET

-691 NILDSEELV
+691 NINDSEQLI
-700 NAKIDHRK
+700 NAKVDHRK
-708 TAEPLLSQLPETF
+708 TAESLLDKLPEVF
-721 TVKQFQD
+721 TIKQYQEE
-728 VRVKNGQSANVRA
+728 RVKSGQSASSKG
-741 LLARY
+741 LLTRY
-746 CNNGKLKRLKN
+746 CAKGILVRISK
-757 GVFQKI
+757 GVYKKSSIVS

>member
-16 MIPVKKQADYKIIR
+16 MVPVRKQADYKIIR
-30 DSERNKRAKKKDMVQ
+30 DSERNKRAEKKDMVQ

-79 DYEEKMQSA
+79 DYEEKMKSV
-88 PELILSKKE
+88 PDLILAKKD

-111 YHLAFRRHLDKTQEE
+111 YHLAFRRHPEMTQEE
-126 NLRWASDL
+126 NLRWASQL
-134 LGVEYDK
+134 LGVEFDK

-146 TRVFFTPPSDHILY
+146 TRVFFTPPSDHLLY
-160 LSDELFD
+160 IHDALFD
-167 NGECEQTTV
+167 NSECDAPAPQQPTTDNPQPPTN
-176 NPQPTTIN
+176 NPQPTTN
-184 PPQPVIETTKQQDN
+184 NQQPTTAYEECTA
-198 QTTKQQDSEPCTPAT
+198 TTRH
-213 LFAFDLCTQ
+213 AFDLCVEQ
-222 EAGLQPDSIDAH
+222 AGLTVEALDVKGS
-234 GTRHSNLM
+234 RHSNLM

-247 GLPKLVSRA
+247 GLPKLVSRP
-256 QLESAVRERMP
+256 QLESVVRERMP
-267 SYANEEECRKL
+267 SYGNEEECKKL

-283 ENYTADK
+283 TNYTADK
-290 GYMTVTL
+290 GYMTISL
-297 REINAKAQQMARE
+297 REINAKAQQLAAQE
-310 QAERERQAKQ
+310 A
-320 GKTDDE
+320 KTDDE
-326 TMAELTQEWDPPQ
+326 TMEALTQEWDPPR
-339 LPKKLP
+339 LPDKLP
-345 ELLDLLVG
+345 RLLELLVG
-353 NYDSRF
+353 NYDKRF

-376 HFRAVY
+376 HYRSVY

-394 AVIGSSGSGKG
+394 AVIGASGSGKG

-416 HTLQDNDSKEW
+416 HTLQDNDTKEW
-427 EKVKEN
+427 AKVKEN

-486 GLSSSSRA
+486 GLSSSSRS

-562 LVPKAER
+562 LVPKSER
-569 TFRPPVMNHLEDE
+569 TFRPPVMNHLEGE
-582 AKAER
+582 ELAER
-587 DKLMLQLY
+587 DALLLQLY
-595 NKDLACGE
+595 QQDLACGE
-603 DTVLLQLPRTRRMI
+603 DTKLLQLPRTRRAI
-617 GQWFD
+617 GSWFD
-622 SLEQRY
+622 ELEQRY

-653 PLVALYGKETNAIV
+653 PLVALYGKETNEIV
-667 DFARWVGET
+667 NFARWVGET
-676 AHYNMCRIFGQRVQN
+676 AHYNMCRIFGQRVMN

-700 NAKIDHRK
+700 NAKTDHRK
-708 TAEPLLSQLPETF
+708 TAEPLLNQLPQTF
-721 TVKQFQD
+721 TIKQFQE
-728 VRVKNGQSANVRA
+728 VRIQNGQSSEVRN
-741 LLARY
+741 LLKDY
-746 CNNGKLKRLKN
+746 CRKS
-757 GVFQKI
+757 KIQRVGRGIYRKCNM

>member
-16 MIPVKKQADYKIIR
+16 MVPVRKQADYKIIR
-30 DSERNKRAKKKDMVQ
+30 DSERNKRAEKKDMVQ

-79 DYEEKMQSA
+79 DYEQKMTDA
-88 PELILSKKE
+88 PNQILSKKE
-97 ELGLLMLERSANKG
+97 DLRLLMLERSANKG
-111 YHLAFRRHLDKTQEE
+111 YHLAFRRHPEMTQEE
-126 NLRWASDL
+126 NLRWASQL
-134 LGVEYDK
+134 LGVEFDK

-146 TRVFFTPPSDHILY
+146 TRVFFTPPSDHLLY
-160 LSDELFD
+160 INDALFD
-167 NGECEQTTV
+167 NSECDAPAPQQPTTDNPQPPV
-176 NPQPTTIN
+176 TIQQPTTDNPQPTTAY
-184 PPQPVIETTKQQDN
+184 EECTATTRH
-198 QTTKQQDSEPCTPAT
+198 
-213 LFAFDLCTQ
+213 AFDLCVEQ
-222 EAGLQPDSIDAH
+222 AGLTVEALDAK
-234 GTRHSNLM
+234 GSRHSNLM

-247 GLPKLVSRA
+247 GLPKLVSRP

-267 SYANEEECRKL
+267 SYAQEEECKKL

-283 ENYTADK
+283 TNYTADK
-290 GYMTVTL
+290 GYMTISL
-297 REINAKAQQMARE
+297 REINAKAQQLAAQE
-310 QAERERQAKQ
+310 A
-320 GKTDDE
+320 KTDDE
-326 TMAELTQEWDPPQ
+326 TMEALTQEWDPPR
-339 LPKKLP
+339 LPDKLP
-345 ELLDLLVG
+345 RLLELLVG
-353 NYDSRF
+353 NYDKRF

-376 HFRAVY
+376 HYRSVY

-394 AVIGSSGSGKG
+394 AVIGASGSGKG

-416 HTLQDNDSKEW
+416 HTLQDNDTKEW
-427 EKVKEN
+427 AKVKEN

-486 GLSSSSRA
+486 GLSSSSRS

-562 LVPKAER
+562 LVPKSER
-569 TFRPPVMNHLEDE
+569 TFRPPVMNHLEGE
-582 AKAER
+582 ELAER
-587 DKLMLQLY
+587 DALLLQLY
-595 NKDLACGE
+595 QQDLACGE
-603 DTVLLQLPRTRRMI
+603 DTKLLQLPRTRRAI
-617 GQWFD
+617 GSWFD
-622 SLEQRY
+622 ELEQRY

-653 PLVALYGKETNAIV
+653 PLVALYGKETNEIV
-667 DFARWVGET
+667 NFARWVGET
-676 AHYNMCRIFGQRVQN
+676 AHYNMCRIFGQRVMN
-691 NILDSEELV
+691 NIIDSEELV
-700 NAKIDHRK
+700 NAKIDYRK
-708 TAEPLLSQLPETF
+708 TAEPLLDQLPQTF
-721 TVKQFQD
+721 TIKQFQD
-728 VRVKNGQSANVRA
+728 VRVKAGQSPNVRV
-741 LLARY
+741 LLSRY
-746 CNNGKLKRLKN
+746 CSSGKLKKVAR
-757 GVFQKI
+757 GVYQK

>member
-6 IQFGRDGKKY
+6 IQYGSDGKKY
-16 MIPVKKQADYKIIR
+16 MIPVKRQADYKIIR
-30 DSERNKRAKKKDMVQ
+30 DSERNKRAEKKDMVQ

-79 DYEEKMQSA
+79 DYQQKMNDA
-88 PELILSKKE
+88 PNLILAKQE

-111 YHLAFRRHLDKTQEE
+111 YHLAFRRHPEMSQEE
-126 NLRWASDL
+126 NLRWASEV
-134 LGVEYDK
+134 LGVEFDK

-167 NGECEQTTV
+167 NSECNAPAPQQPTTD
-176 NPQPTTIN
+176 NPQPPVTIQQPTT
-184 PPQPVIETTKQQDN
+184 DN
-198 QTTKQQDSEPCTPAT
+198 QQPTTACEECTAT
-213 LFAFDLCTQ
+213 TRHAFDLCVEQ
-222 EAGLQPDSIDAH
+222 AGLTVEALDVKGS
-234 GTRHSNLM
+234 RHSNLM

-247 GLPKLVSRA
+247 GLPKLVSRP

-267 SYANEEECRKL
+267 SYAQEEECRRL

-283 ENYTADK
+283 DNYTADK
-290 GYMTVTL
+290 GYMTVSL
-297 REINAKAQQMARE
+297 REINAKAQQLAAQEAR
-310 QAERERQAKQ
+310 
-320 GKTDDE
+320 TDDE
-326 TMAELTQEWDPPQ
+326 TMEALTQEWDPPQ
-339 LPKKLP
+339 LPGKLP
-345 ELLDLLVG
+345 RLLELLVG
-353 NYDSRF
+353 NYDKRF
-359 REMLLMSALPVL
+359 REMLLLSALPVL

-376 HFRAVY
+376 HYRCVY

-410 FREMVK
+410 FREMTK
-416 HTLQDNDSKEW
+416 HTLQDNDTKEW
-427 EKVKEN
+427 AKVKEN

-472 GANGMLLGQFSEVD
+472 GGNGMLLGQFSEVD
-486 GLSSSSRA
+486 GLSSSSRS

-546 GESNCEGGL
+546 SESNCEGGL

-569 TFRPPVMNHLEDE
+569 TFRPPVMNHLEGE
-582 AKAER
+582 ELAER
-587 DKLMLQLY
+587 DALLLQLY
-595 NKDLACGE
+595 QQDLALG
-603 DTVLLQLPRTRRMI
+603 DNTKLLQLPRTRRAI
-617 GQWFD
+617 GSWFD
-622 SLEQRY
+622 ELEQRY

-653 PLVALYGKETNAIV
+653 PLVALYGKETNEIV
-667 DFARWVGET
+667 AFARWVGEV

-691 NILDSEELV
+691 NILDSEQLV

-708 TAEPLLSQLPETF
+708 TAEPLLAKLPETF
-721 TVKQFQD
+721 TVKQFKD
-728 VRVKNGQSANVRA
+728 IKVAAGQSANVKS
-741 LLARY
+741 LLHMY
-746 CNNGKLKRLKN
+746 CEKQKLRRVGK
-757 GVFQKI
+757 GIYQKVQVQ

>member
-16 MIPVKKQADYKIIR
+16 MVPVRKQADYKIIR
-30 DSERNKRAKKKDMVQ
+30 DSERNKRAEKKDMVQ

-79 DYEEKMQSA
+79 DYEEKMKSV
-88 PELILSKKE
+88 PDLILAKKD

-111 YHLAFRRHLDKTQEE
+111 YHLAFRRHPEMTQEE
-126 NLRWASDL
+126 NLRWASQL
-134 LGVEYDK
+134 LGVEFDK

-146 TRVFFTPPSDHILY
+146 TRVFFTPPSDHLLY
-160 LSDELFD
+160 INDALFD
-167 NGECEQTTV
+167 NSECDASAPQQPTTD
-176 NPQPTTIN
+176 NPQPPVTIQQPTT
-184 PPQPVIETTKQQDN
+184 DN
-198 QTTKQQDSEPCTPAT
+198 QQPTTAYEECTAT
-213 LFAFDLCTQ
+213 TRHAFDLCVEQ
-222 EAGLQPDSIDAH
+222 AGLTVESLDVKGS
-234 GTRHSNLM
+234 RHSNLM

-247 GLPKLVSRA
+247 GLPKLVSRP

-267 SYANEEECRKL
+267 SYAQDDECQKL

-283 ENYTADK
+283 TNYTADK
-290 GYMTVTL
+290 GYMTVSL
-297 REINAKAQQMARE
+297 REINAKAQRLAAQEA
-310 QAERERQAKQ
+310 
-320 GKTDDE
+320 KTDDE
-326 TMAELTQEWDPPQ
+326 TMEALTQEWDPPR
-339 LPKKLP
+339 LPDKLP
-345 ELLDLLVG
+345 RLLELLVG
-353 NYDSRF
+353 NYDKRF
-359 REMLLMSALPVL
+359 REMLLLSALPVL

-376 HFRAVY
+376 HYRSVY

-410 FREMVK
+410 FREMTK

-472 GANGMLLGQFSEVD
+472 GGNGMLLGQFSEVD

-511 HRQFYMSDSTCNTY
+511 HRQFYMSDATCNTY

-555 MQRCIPV
+555 MQRTIPV

-569 TFRPPVMNHLEDE
+569 TFRPPVMNHLEGE
-582 AKAER
+582 ELAER
-587 DKLMLQLY
+587 DALLLQLY
-595 NKDLACGE
+595 QQDLALGD
-603 DTVLLQLPRTRRMI
+603 DTKLLQLPRTRRAI
-617 GQWFD
+617 GSWFD
-622 SLEQRY
+622 ELEQRY

-653 PLVALYGKETNAIV
+653 PLVALYGKETTEIV
-667 DFARWVGET
+667 NFVRWVGET

-691 NILDSEELV
+691 NIVDSEQLI
-700 NAKIDHRK
+700 NAKTDGRK
-708 TAEPLLSQLPETF
+708 TAEPILDKLPEIF
-721 TVKQFQD
+721 TVKQIKD
-728 VRVKNGQSANVRA
+728 ERVKAGQSANVKC
-741 LLARY
+741 LLHYY
-746 CNNGKLKRLKN
+746 CQNNKIRRVSK
-757 GVFQKI
+757 GVYQKVLVL

>member
-6 IQFGRDGKKY
+6 IQYGSDGKKY
-16 MIPVKKQADYKIIR
+16 MIPVKRQADYKIIR
-30 DSERNKRAKKKDMVQ
+30 DSERNKRAEKKDMVQ

-64 SNSVGMDVDFDPKSP
+64 SNSVGMDVDFDPKST
-79 DYEEKMQSA
+79 DYEQKMTDA
-88 PELILSKKE
+88 PNLILAKKD

-111 YHLAFRRHLDKTQEE
+111 YHLAFRRHPEMTQEE
-126 NLRWASDL
+126 NLKWASEL
-134 LGVEYDK
+134 LGVEFDK

-146 TRVFFTPPSDHILY
+146 TRVFFTPPSDHLLY
-160 LSDELFD
+160 VNDALFD
-167 NGECEQTTV
+167 NSECDV
-176 NPQPTTIN
+176 
-184 PPQPVIETTKQQDN
+184 
-198 QTTKQQDSEPCTPAT
+198 PAT
-213 LFAFDLCTQ
+213 QQPPASTPPPMTDSQQPPVPTPHPATEECTATTRHAFDLCVEQ
-222 EAGLQPDSIDAH
+222 AGLAVESLDVKGS
-234 GTRHSNLM
+234 RHSNLM

-247 GLPKLVSRA
+247 GLPKLVSRP

-267 SYANEEECRKL
+267 SYAQDDECQKL

-283 ENYTADK
+283 TNYTADK
-290 GYMTVTL
+290 GYMTVSL
-297 REINAKAQQMARE
+297 REINAKAQQLAAQE
-310 QAERERQAKQ
+310 A
-320 GKTDDE
+320 KTDDE
-326 TMAELTQEWDPPQ
+326 TMEALTQAWDPPQ
-339 LPKKLP
+339 LPDKLP
-345 ELLDLLVG
+345 RLLELLVG
-353 NYDSRF
+353 NYDKRF
-359 REMLLMSALPVL
+359 REMLLLSALPVL

-376 HFRAVY
+376 HYRSVY

-394 AVIGSSGSGKG
+394 AVIGPSGSGKG

-410 FREMVK
+410 FREMTK

-472 GANGMLLGQFSEVD
+472 GGNGMLLGQFSEVD

-511 HRQFYMSDSTCNTY
+511 HRQFYMSDASCNTY

-555 MQRCIPV
+555 MQRTIPV

-569 TFRPPVMNHLEDE
+569 TFRPPVMNHLEGDE
-582 AKAER
+582 LAER
-587 DKLMLQLY
+587 DALLLKLYQQ
-595 NKDLACGE
+595 DLALGD
-603 DTVLLQLPRTRRMI
+603 DTKLLQLPRTRRAI
-617 GQWFD
+617 GSWFD
-622 SLEQRY
+622 ELEQRY

-653 PLVALYGKETNAIV
+653 PLVALYGKETTEIV
-667 DFARWVGET
+667 NFVRWVGET

-691 NILDSEELV
+691 NIVDSEQLI
-700 NAKIDHRK
+700 NAKVDGRK
-708 TAEPLLSQLPETF
+708 TAEPILDKMPQVF
-721 TVKQFQD
+721 TSKQFAEE
-728 VRVKNGQSANVRA
+728 RAKSGQSSNVRA
-741 LLARY
+741 LLSLY
-746 CNNGKLKRLKN
+746 CKTNKIKRVERGIYEKCQCQVVN
-757 GVFQKI
+757 

>member
-6 IQFGRDGKKY
+6 IQFGSDGKKY
-16 MIPVKKQADYKIIR
+16 MVPVKRQADYKIIR
-30 DSERNKRAKKKDMVQ
+30 DSGRNKRAEKKDMVQ

-79 DYEEKMQSA
+79 DYEQKMTDA
-88 PELILSKKE
+88 PNQILSKKE
-97 ELGLLMLERSANKG
+97 DLGLLMLERSANKG
-111 YHLAFRRHLDKTQEE
+111 YHLVFRRHPEMTQEE
-126 NLRWASDL
+126 NLRWASQL
-134 LGVEYDK
+134 LGVEFDK

-146 TRVFFTPPSDHILY
+146 TRVFFTPPSDHILF

-167 NGECEQTTV
+167 NSECNAPAPQQPTTD
-176 NPQPTTIN
+176 NPQPPVTIQLPTTDTQ
-184 PPQPVIETTKQQDN
+184 QPTTAYEECTA
-198 QTTKQQDSEPCTPAT
+198 TTRH
-213 LFAFDLCTQ
+213 AFDLCVEQ
-222 EAGLQPDSIDAH
+222 AGLSVESLDVKGS
-234 GTRHSNLM
+234 RHSNLM

-247 GLPKLVSRA
+247 GLPKLVSRP

-267 SYANEEECRKL
+267 SYAQDDECHKL

-283 ENYTADK
+283 TNYTADK
-290 GYMTVTL
+290 GYMTVSL
-297 REINAKAQQMARE
+297 REINAKAQQLAAQE
-310 QAERERQAKQ
+310 A
-320 GKTDDE
+320 KTDDE
-326 TMAELTQEWDPPQ
+326 TMEALTQAWDPPQ
-339 LPKKLP
+339 LPDKLP
-345 ELLDLLVG
+345 RLLELLVG
-353 NYDSRF
+353 NYDKRF
-359 REMLLMSALPVL
+359 REMLLLSALPVL

-376 HFRAVY
+376 HYRSVY

-472 GANGMLLGQFSEVD
+472 GGNGMLLGQFSEVD

-511 HRQFYMSDSTCNTY
+511 HRQFYMSDATCNTY

-555 MQRCIPV
+555 MQRTIPV

-569 TFRPPVMNHLEDE
+569 TFRPPVMNHLEGE
-582 AKAER
+582 ELAER
-587 DKLMLQLY
+587 DALLLQLY
-595 NKDLACGE
+595 QQDLALGD
-603 DTVLLQLPRTRRMI
+603 DTKLLQLPRTRRAI
-617 GQWFD
+617 GSWFD
-622 SLEQRY
+622 ELEQRY

-653 PLVALYGKETNAIV
+653 PLVALYGKETTEIV
-667 DFARWVGET
+667 NFVRWVGET

-691 NILDSEELV
+691 NINDSEQLI
-700 NAKIDHRK
+700 NAKVDNRK
-708 TAEPLLSQLPETF
+708 TAEPLLTCLPNVF
-721 TVKQFQD
+721 TIKQFQD
-728 VRVKNGQSANVRA
+728 VRVKNGQSTNVNFI
-741 LLARY
+741 LHSY
-746 CNNGKLKRLKN
+746 CQNNKIKRISRGVYQKL
-757 GVFQKI
+757 

>member
-6 IQFGRDGKKY
+6 IQFGSDGKKY
-16 MIPVKKQADYKIIR
+16 MVPVKRQADYKIIR
-30 DSERNKRAKKKDMVQ
+30 DSGRNKRAEKKDMVQ

-79 DYEEKMQSA
+79 DYEQKMTDA
-88 PELILSKKE
+88 PNLILSKKD

-111 YHLAFRRHLDKTQEE
+111 YHLVFRRHPEMTQEE
-126 NLRWASDL
+126 NLRWASKL

-146 TRVFFTPPSDHILY
+146 TRVFFTPPSDHILF

-167 NGECEQTTV
+167 NSECNAPAPQQPTTD
-176 NPQPTTIN
+176 NPQPPVTIQQPTT
-184 PPQPVIETTKQQDN
+184 DN
-198 QTTKQQDSEPCTPAT
+198 QQPTTAYEECTAT
-213 LFAFDLCTQ
+213 TRHAFDLCVEQ
-222 EAGLQPDSIDAH
+222 AGLTVESLDVKGS
-234 GTRHSNLM
+234 RHSNLM

-247 GLPKLVSRA
+247 GLPKLVSRP

-267 SYANEEECRKL
+267 SYAQDDECQKL

-283 ENYTADK
+283 TNYTADK
-290 GYMTVTL
+290 GYMTVSL
-297 REINAKAQQMARE
+297 REINAKAQRLAAQEA
-310 QAERERQAKQ
+310 
-320 GKTDDE
+320 KTDDE
-326 TMAELTQEWDPPQ
+326 TMEALTQEWDPPR
-339 LPKKLP
+339 LPDKLP
-345 ELLDLLVG
+345 RLLELLVG
-353 NYDSRF
+353 NYDKRF
-359 REMLLMSALPVL
+359 REMLLLSALPVL

-376 HFRAVY
+376 HYRSVY

-410 FREMVK
+410 FREMTK

-472 GANGMLLGQFSEVD
+472 GGNGMLLGQFSEVD

-511 HRQFYMSDSTCNTY
+511 HRQFYMSDATCNTY

-555 MQRCIPV
+555 MQRTIPV

-569 TFRPPVMNHLEDE
+569 TFRPPVMNHLEGE
-582 AKAER
+582 ELAER
-587 DKLMLQLY
+587 DALLLQLY
-595 NKDLACGE
+595 QQDLALGD
-603 DTVLLQLPRTRRMI
+603 DTKLLQLPRTRRAI
-617 GQWFD
+617 GSWFD
-622 SLEQRY
+622 ELEQRY

-653 PLVALYGKETNAIV
+653 PLVALYGKETTEIV
-667 DFARWVGET
+667 NFVRWVGET

-691 NILDSEELV
+691 NIVDSEQLI
-700 NAKIDHRK
+700 NAKTDGRK
-708 TAEPLLSQLPETF
+708 TAEPILDKLPEIF
-721 TVKQFQD
+721 TVKQIKD
-728 VRVKNGQSANVRA
+728 ERVKAGQSANVKC
-741 LLARY
+741 LLHYY
-746 CNNGKLKRLKN
+746 CQNNKIRRVSK
-757 GVFQKI
+757 GVYQKVLVL

>member
-30 DSERNKRAKKKDMVQ
+30 DSERNKRAEKKDMVQ

-79 DYEEKMQSA
+79 DYQQKMNDA
-88 PELILSKKE
+88 PDLILAKKD
-97 ELGLLMLERSANKG
+97 ELGLLMLERSASKG
-111 YHLAFRRHLDKTQEE
+111 YHLAFRRHPEMSQEE
-126 NLRWASDL
+126 NLRWASQL
-134 LGVEYDK
+134 LGVEFDK

-146 TRVFFTPPSDHILY
+146 TRVFFTPPSDHLMY
-160 LSDELFD
+160 VNDTLFD
-167 NGECEQTTV
+167 NSECDAPAPQQPTTDT
-176 NPQPTTIN
+176 PQPTVTIQR
-184 PPQPVIETTKQQDN
+184 PTTDN
-198 QTTKQQDSEPCTPAT
+198 QQPTTAYEECTAT
-213 LFAFDLCTQ
+213 TRHAFDLCVEQ
-222 EAGLQPDSIDAH
+222 AGLSVESLDAK
-234 GTRHSNLM
+234 GSRHSNLM

-247 GLPKLVSRA
+247 GLPKLVSRP

-267 SYANEEECRKL
+267 SYAQEEECKKL

-283 ENYTADK
+283 TNYTADK
-290 GYMTVTL
+290 GYMTISL
-297 REINAKAQQMARE
+297 REINAKAQQLAAQE
-310 QAERERQAKQ
+310 A
-320 GKTDDE
+320 KTDDE
-326 TMAELTQEWDPPQ
+326 TMEALTQEWDPPR
-339 LPKKLP
+339 LPDKLP
-345 ELLDLLVG
+345 RLLELLVG
-353 NYDSRF
+353 NYDKRF

-376 HFRAVY
+376 HYRSVY

-569 TFRPPVMNHLEDE
+569 TFRPPVMNHLEGE
-582 AKAER
+582 ELAER
-587 DKLMLQLY
+587 DALLLQLY
-595 NKDLACGE
+595 QQDLALGD
-603 DTVLLQLPRTRRMI
+603 DTKLLQLPRTRRAI
-617 GQWFD
+617 GSWFD
-622 SLEQRY
+622 ELEQRY

-708 TAEPLLSQLPETF
+708 TAMPILDKMPQVF
-721 TVKQFQD
+721 TSKQFAD
-728 VRVKNGQSANVRA
+728 ERIKLGQSSNVKVLLHNYCKAN
-741 LLARY
+741 
-746 CNNGKLKRLKN
+746 KIKRVGRGLYEKVK
-757 GVFQKI
+757 G

>member
-1 MSVHL
+1 MGND
-6 IQFGRDGKKY
+6 GRKY
-16 MIPVKKQADYKIIR
+16 MVPVKRPSDYRLIR
-30 DSERNKRAKKKDMVQ
+30 DSESNKRADKLRMVQ
-45 FNYSCL
+45 FCYSCL
-51 PNPDN
+51 PNDDG

-64 SNSVGMDVDFDPKSP
+64 GKSVGMDVDFDPKSP
-79 DYEEKMQSA
+79 DYEEKMQSV
-88 PELILSKKE
+88 PDLILGKKD

-111 YHLAFRRHLDKTQEE
+111 YHLAFRRHADKTQEE

-146 TRVFFTPPSDHILY
+146 TRVFFTPPSDHILF

-167 NGECEQTTV
+167 NGECNPQPTTV
-176 NPQPTTIN
+176 NPQPSTDSHEETNQRPTTYN
-184 PPQPVIETTKQQDN
+184 QQPTTAYEECTA
-198 QTTKQQDSEPCTPAT
+198 TTRH
-213 LFAFDLCTQ
+213 AFDLCVEQ
-222 EAGLQPDSIDAH
+222 AGLSVESLDAK
-234 GTRHSNLM
+234 GSRHSNLM

-247 GLPKLVSRA
+247 GLPKLVSRP

-267 SYANEEECRKL
+267 SYAQEEECRKL

-283 ENYTADK
+283 TNYTADK
-290 GYMTVTL
+290 GYMTISL
-297 REINAKAQQMARE
+297 REINAKAQQLAAQE
-310 QAERERQAKQ
+310 A
-320 GKTDDE
+320 KTDDE
-326 TMAELTQEWDPPQ
+326 TMEALTQEWDPPR
-339 LPKKLP
+339 LPDKLP
-345 ELLDLLVG
+345 RLLELLVG
-353 NYDSRF
+353 NYDKRF

-376 HFRAVY
+376 HYRSVY

-569 TFRPPVMNHLEDE
+569 TFRPPVMNHLEGE
-582 AKAER
+582 ELAER
-587 DKLMLQLY
+587 DALLLQLY
-595 NKDLACGE
+595 QQDLALGD
-603 DTVLLQLPRTRRMI
+603 DTKLLQLPRTRRAI
-617 GQWFD
+617 GSWFD
-622 SLEQRY
+622 ELEQRY

-635 AEADLSHRCGEFM
+635 AEADLSHRCGEFI

-653 PLVALYGKETNAIV
+653 PLVALYGKETNEIV
-667 DFARWVGET
+667 AFARWVGES

-708 TAEPLLSQLPETF
+708 TAMPILDKMPQEF
-721 TVKQFQD
+721 TSKQFAD
-728 VRVKNGQSANVRA
+728 ERIKLGQSSNVKVLLHNYCKAN
-741 LLARY
+741 
-746 CNNGKLKRLKN
+746 KIKRIGRGLYEKVK
-757 GVFQKI
+757 G

>member
-16 MIPVKKQADYKIIR
+16 MVPVRKQADYKIIR
-30 DSERNKRAKKKDMVQ
+30 DSERNKRAEKKDMVQ

-79 DYEEKMQSA
+79 DYEQKMKSV
-88 PELILSKKE
+88 PDLILAKKD

-111 YHLAFRRHLDKTQEE
+111 YHLAFRRHPEMTQEE
-126 NLRWASDL
+126 NLRWASQL
-134 LGVEYDK
+134 LGVEFDK

-146 TRVFFTPPSDHILY
+146 TRVFFTPPSDHLLY
-160 LSDELFD
+160 INDALFD
-167 NGECEQTTV
+167 NSECNAPAPQQPTTD
-176 NPQPTTIN
+176 NPQPPVTIQQPTT
-184 PPQPVIETTKQQDN
+184 DN
-198 QTTKQQDSEPCTPAT
+198 QQPTTAYEECTAT
-213 LFAFDLCTQ
+213 TRHAFDLCVEQ
-222 EAGLQPDSIDAH
+222 AGLTVESLDVKGS
-234 GTRHSNLM
+234 RHSNLM

-247 GLPKLVSRA
+247 GLPKLVSRP

-267 SYANEEECRKL
+267 SYAQDDECQKL

-283 ENYTADK
+283 TNYTADK
-290 GYMTVTL
+290 GYMTVSL
-297 REINAKAQQMARE
+297 REINAKAQRLAAQEA
-310 QAERERQAKQ
+310 
-320 GKTDDE
+320 KTDDE
-326 TMAELTQEWDPPQ
+326 TMEALTQEWDPPR
-339 LPKKLP
+339 LPDKLP
-345 ELLDLLVG
+345 RLLELLVG
-353 NYDSRF
+353 NYDKRF
-359 REMLLMSALPVL
+359 REMLLLSALPVL

-376 HFRAVY
+376 HYRSVY

-410 FREMVK
+410 FREMTK

-486 GLSSSSRA
+486 GLSSSSRS

-555 MQRCIPV
+555 MQRTIPV

-569 TFRPPVMNHLEDE
+569 TFRPPVMNHLEGE
-582 AKAER
+582 ELAER
-587 DKLMLQLY
+587 DALLLQLY
-595 NKDLACGE
+595 QQDLALGD
-603 DTVLLQLPRTRRMI
+603 DTKLLQLPRTRRAI
-617 GQWFD
+617 GSWFD
-622 SLEQRY
+622 ELEQRY

-653 PLVALYGKETNAIV
+653 PLVALYGKETTEIV
-667 DFARWVGET
+667 NFVRWVGET

-691 NILDSEELV
+691 NINDSEQLI
-700 NAKIDHRK
+700 NAKVDHRK
-708 TAEPLLSQLPETF
+708 TAEPLLTCLPNVF
-721 TVKQFQD
+721 TIKQFQD
-728 VRVKNGQSANVRA
+728 VRVKNGQSTNVNFI
-741 LLARY
+741 LHSY
-746 CNNGKLKRLKN
+746 CQNNKIKRISRGVYQKL
-757 GVFQKI
+757 

>member
-16 MIPVKKQADYKIIR
+16 MVPVRKQADYKIIR
-30 DSERNKRAKKKDMVQ
+30 DSERNKRAEKKDMVQ

-79 DYEEKMQSA
+79 DYEEKMKSV
-88 PELILSKKE
+88 PDLILAKKD

-111 YHLAFRRHLDKTQEE
+111 YHLAFRRHPEMTQEE
-126 NLRWASDL
+126 NLRWASQL
-134 LGVEYDK
+134 LGVEFDK

-146 TRVFFTPPSDHILY
+146 TRVFFTPPSDHLLY
-160 LSDELFD
+160 IDDALFD
-167 NGECEQTTV
+167 NSECDAPAPQQPTADNPQPITHNQQPTTD
-176 NPQPTTIN
+176 NPQPTTAY
-184 PPQPVIETTKQQDN
+184 EECTATTRH
-198 QTTKQQDSEPCTPAT
+198 
-213 LFAFDLCTQ
+213 AFDLCVEQ
-222 EAGLQPDSIDAH
+222 AGLTVEALDAK
-234 GTRHSNLM
+234 GSRHSNLM

-247 GLPKLVSRA
+247 GLPKLVSRP
-256 QLESAVRERMP
+256 QLESVVRERMP
-267 SYANEEECRKL
+267 SYGNEEECKKL

-283 ENYTADK
+283 TNYTADK
-290 GYMTVTL
+290 GYMTISL
-297 REINAKAQQMARE
+297 REINAKAQQLAAQE
-310 QAERERQAKQ
+310 A
-320 GKTDDE
+320 KTDDE
-326 TMAELTQEWDPPQ
+326 TMEALTQEWDPPR
-339 LPKKLP
+339 LPDKLP
-345 ELLDLLVG
+345 RLLELLVG
-353 NYDSRF
+353 NYDKRF

-376 HFRAVY
+376 HYRSIY

-394 AVIGSSGSGKG
+394 AVIGASGSGKG

-416 HTLQDNDSKEW
+416 HTLQDNDTKEW
-427 EKVKEN
+427 AKVKEN

-486 GLSSSSRA
+486 GLSSSSRS

-562 LVPKAER
+562 LVPKSER
-569 TFRPPVMNHLEDE
+569 TFRPPVMNHLEGE
-582 AKAER
+582 ELAER
-587 DKLMLQLY
+587 DALLLQLY
-595 NKDLACGE
+595 QQDLACGE
-603 DTVLLQLPRTRRMI
+603 DTKLLQLPRTRRAI
-617 GQWFD
+617 GSWFD
-622 SLEQRY
+622 ELEQRY

-653 PLVALYGKETNAIV
+653 PLVALYGKETNEIV
-667 DFARWVGET
+667 NFARWVGET
-676 AHYNMCRIFGQRVQN
+676 AHYNMCRIFGQRVMN
-691 NILDSEELV
+691 NIIDSEELV

-708 TAEPLLSQLPETF
+708 TAEPILDKMPQVF
-721 TVKQFQD
+721 TSKQFID
-728 VRVKNGQSANVRA
+728 ERIRSGQSKNVRA
-741 LLARY
+741 LLSRY
-746 CNNGKLKRLKN
+746 CEAGKIKRIKN
-757 GVFQKI
+757 GVFQKS

>member
-6 IQFGRDGKKY
+6 IQYGSDGKKY
-16 MIPVKKQADYKIIR
+16 MIPVKRQADYKIIR
-30 DSERNKRAKKKDMVQ
+30 DSERNKRAEKKDMVQ

-79 DYEEKMQSA
+79 DYQQKMNDA
-88 PELILSKKE
+88 PNLILAKQE

-111 YHLAFRRHLDKTQEE
+111 YHLAFRRHPEMSQEE
-126 NLRWASDL
+126 NLRWASEV
-134 LGVEYDK
+134 LGVEFDK

-146 TRVFFTPPSDHILY
+146 TRVFFTPPSDRILY

-167 NGECEQTTV
+167 NSECNAPAPQQPTTD
-176 NPQPTTIN
+176 NPQPPVTIQQPTT
-184 PPQPVIETTKQQDN
+184 DN
-198 QTTKQQDSEPCTPAT
+198 QQPTTACEECTAT
-213 LFAFDLCTQ
+213 TRHAFDLCVEQ
-222 EAGLQPDSIDAH
+222 AGLTVEALDVKGS
-234 GTRHSNLM
+234 RHSNLM

-247 GLPKLVSRA
+247 GLPKLVSRP
-256 QLESAVRERMP
+256 QLESVVRERMP
-267 SYANEEECRKL
+267 SYGNEEECKKL

-283 ENYTADK
+283 TNYTADK
-290 GYMTVTL
+290 GYMTISL
-297 REINAKAQQMARE
+297 REINAKAQQLAAQE
-310 QAERERQAKQ
+310 A
-320 GKTDDE
+320 KTDDE
-326 TMAELTQEWDPPQ
+326 TMEALTQEWDPPR
-339 LPKKLP
+339 LPDKLP
-345 ELLDLLVG
+345 RLLELLVG
-353 NYDSRF
+353 NYDRRF

-376 HFRAVY
+376 HYRSVY

-394 AVIGSSGSGKG
+394 AVIGASGSGKG

-416 HTLQDNDSKEW
+416 HTLQDNDTKEW
-427 EKVKEN
+427 AKVKEN

-472 GANGMLLGQFSEVD
+472 GGNGMLLGQFSEVD
-486 GLSSSSRA
+486 GLSSSSRS

-546 GESNCEGGL
+546 SESNCEGGL

-569 TFRPPVMNHLEDE
+569 TFRPPVMNHLEGE
-582 AKAER
+582 ELAER
-587 DKLMLQLY
+587 DALLLQLY
-595 NKDLACGE
+595 QQDLALG
-603 DTVLLQLPRTRRMI
+603 DNSKLLQLPRTRRAI
-617 GQWFD
+617 GSWFD
-622 SLEQRY
+622 ELEQRY

-653 PLVALYGKETNAIV
+653 PLVALYGKETNEIV
-667 DFARWVGET
+667 AFARWVGET

-700 NAKIDHRK
+700 NAKVDHRK
-708 TAEPLLSQLPETF
+708 TAEPILDKMPQVF
-721 TVKQFQD
+721 TSKQFID
-728 VRVKNGQSANVRA
+728 ERIRSGQSKNVRA
-741 LLARY
+741 LLSRY
-746 CNNGKLKRLKN
+746 CEVGKIKRIKN
-757 GVFQKI
+757 GVFQKL

>member
-30 DSERNKRAKKKDMVQ
+30 DSERNKRAEKKDMVQ

-79 DYEEKMQSA
+79 DYQQKMNDA
-88 PELILSKKE
+88 PDLILAKKD
-97 ELGLLMLERSANKG
+97 ELGLLMLERSASKG
-111 YHLAFRRHLDKTQEE
+111 YHLAFRRHPEMSQEE
-126 NLRWASDL
+126 NLRWTSQL
-134 LGVEYDK
+134 LGVEFDK

-146 TRVFFTPPSDHILY
+146 TRVFFTPPSDHLMY
-160 LSDELFD
+160 VNDTLFD
-167 NGECEQTTV
+167 NSECDAPAPQQPTTDT
-176 NPQPTTIN
+176 PQPTVTIQR
-184 PPQPVIETTKQQDN
+184 PTTDN
-198 QTTKQQDSEPCTPAT
+198 QQPTTAYEECTAT
-213 LFAFDLCTQ
+213 TRHAFDLCVEQ
-222 EAGLQPDSIDAH
+222 AGLSVESLDAK
-234 GTRHSNLM
+234 GSRHSNLM

-247 GLPKLVSRA
+247 GLPKLVSRP

-267 SYANEEECRKL
+267 SYAQEEECKKL

-283 ENYTADK
+283 TNYTADK
-290 GYMTVTL
+290 GYMTISL
-297 REINAKAQQMARE
+297 REINAKAQQLAAQE
-310 QAERERQAKQ
+310 A
-320 GKTDDE
+320 KTDDE
-326 TMAELTQEWDPPQ
+326 TMEALTQEWDPPR
-339 LPKKLP
+339 LPDKLP
-345 ELLDLLVG
+345 RLLELLVG
-353 NYDSRF
+353 NYDKRF

-376 HFRAVY
+376 HYRSVY

-569 TFRPPVMNHLEDE
+569 TFRPPVMNHLEGE
-582 AKAER
+582 ELAER
-587 DKLMLQLY
+587 DALLLQLY
-595 NKDLACGE
+595 QQDLALGDE
-603 DTVLLQLPRTRRMI
+603 TKLLQLPRTRRAI
-617 GQWFD
+617 GSWFD
-622 SLEQRY
+622 ELEQRY

-708 TAEPLLSQLPETF
+708 TAMPILDKMPQVF
-721 TVKQFQD
+721 TSKQFAD
-728 VRVKNGQSANVRA
+728 ERIKLGQSSNVKVLLHNYCKAN
-741 LLARY
+741 
-746 CNNGKLKRLKN
+746 KIKRVGRGLYEKVK
-757 GVFQKI
+757 G

>member
-16 MIPVKKQADYKIIR
+16 MVPVRKQADYKIIR
-30 DSERNKRAKKKDMVQ
+30 DSERNKRAEKKDMVQ

-79 DYEEKMQSA
+79 DYEEKMKSV
-88 PELILSKKE
+88 PDLILAKKD

-111 YHLAFRRHLDKTQEE
+111 YHLAFRRHSEMTQEE
-126 NLRWASDL
+126 NLRWASQL
-134 LGVEYDK
+134 LGVEFDK

-146 TRVFFTPPSDHILY
+146 TRVFFTPPSDHLLY
-160 LSDELFD
+160 IDDALFD
-167 NGECEQTTV
+167 NSECDAQAPQHPTAD
-176 NPQPTTIN
+176 NPQPPVTIQQPTTHN
-184 PPQPVIETTKQQDN
+184 QQPTTAYEECTA
-198 QTTKQQDSEPCTPAT
+198 TTRH
-213 LFAFDLCTQ
+213 AFDLCVEQ
-222 EAGLQPDSIDAH
+222 AGLTVESLDAK
-234 GTRHSNLM
+234 GSRHSNLM

-247 GLPKLVSRA
+247 GLPKLVSRP
-256 QLESAVRERMP
+256 QLESVVRERMP
-267 SYANEEECRKL
+267 SYGNEEECRKL

-283 ENYTADK
+283 TNYTADK
-290 GYMTVTL
+290 GYMTISL
-297 REINAKAQQMARE
+297 REINAKAQQLAAQE
-310 QAERERQAKQ
+310 A
-320 GKTDDE
+320 KTDDE
-326 TMAELTQEWDPPQ
+326 TMEALTQEWDPPR
-339 LPKKLP
+339 LPDKLP
-345 ELLDLLVG
+345 RLLELLVG
-353 NYDSRF
+353 NYDKRF

-376 HFRAVY
+376 HYRSVY

-394 AVIGSSGSGKG
+394 AVIGASGSGKG

-416 HTLQDNDSKEW
+416 HTLQDNDTKEW
-427 EKVKEN
+427 AKVKEN

-486 GLSSSSRA
+486 GLSSSSRS

-562 LVPKAER
+562 LVPKSER
-569 TFRPPVMNHLEDE
+569 TFRPPVMNHLEGE
-582 AKAER
+582 ELAER
-587 DKLMLQLY
+587 DALLLQLY
-595 NKDLACGE
+595 QQDLACGE
-603 DTVLLQLPRTRRMI
+603 DTKLLQLPRTRRAI
-617 GQWFD
+617 GSWFD
-622 SLEQRY
+622 ELEQRY

-653 PLVALYGKETNAIV
+653 PLVALYGKETNEIV
-667 DFARWVGET
+667 NFARWVGET

-691 NILDSEELV
+691 NILDSEELI
-700 NAKIDHRK
+700 NAKTDHRK
-708 TAEPLLSQLPETF
+708 TAEPLLNQLPQTF
-721 TVKQFQD
+721 TIKQFQE
-728 VRVKNGQSANVRA
+728 VRIQNGQSSEVRN
-741 LLARY
+741 LLKDY
-746 CNNGKLKRLKN
+746 CRKS
-757 GVFQKI
+757 KIQRVGRGIYRKCNM

>member
-16 MIPVKKQADYKIIR
+16 MIPVKKQADYNIIR
-30 DSERNKRAKKKDMVQ
+30 DSERNKRAEKKDMVQ

-79 DYEEKMQSA
+79 DYEQKMNDA
-88 PELILSKKE
+88 PDLILAKKE

-111 YHLAFRRHLDKTQEE
+111 YHLAFRRHPEMSQEE
-126 NLRWASDL
+126 NLRWASQL
-134 LGVEYDK
+134 LGVEFDK

-146 TRVFFTPPSDHILY
+146 TRVFFTPPSDHLMY
-160 LSDELFD
+160 VNDALFD
-167 NGECEQTTV
+167 NSECDAPAPQQPTTDNPKPPV
-176 NPQPTTIN
+176 INPQPTT
-184 PPQPVIETTKQQDN
+184 DN
-198 QTTKQQDSEPCTPAT
+198 QQPAT
-213 LFAFDLCTQ
+213 EECTATTRHAFDLCVEQ
-222 EAGLQPDSIDAH
+222 AGLTVEALDVKGS
-234 GTRHSNLM
+234 RHSNLM

-247 GLPKLVSRA
+247 GLPKLVSRP

-267 SYANEEECRKL
+267 SYAQEEECKKL

-290 GYMTVTL
+290 GYMTISL
-297 REINAKAQQMARE
+297 REINAKAQQLAAQE
-310 QAERERQAKQ
+310 A
-320 GKTDDE
+320 KTDDE
-326 TMAELTQEWDPPQ
+326 TMEALTQEWNPPR
-339 LPKKLP
+339 LPDKLP
-345 ELLDLLVG
+345 RLLELLVG
-353 NYDSRF
+353 NYDKRF

-376 HFRAVY
+376 HYRSVY

-416 HTLQDNDSKEW
+416 HTLQDNDTKEW
-427 EKVKEN
+427 AKVKEN

-472 GANGMLLGQFSEVD
+472 GGNGMLLGQFSEVD
-486 GLSSSSRA
+486 GLSSSSRS

-562 LVPKAER
+562 LVPKSER
-569 TFRPPVMNHLEDE
+569 TFRPPVMNHLEGE
-582 AKAER
+582 ELAER
-587 DKLMLQLY
+587 DALLLQLY
-595 NKDLACGE
+595 QQDLACGE
-603 DTVLLQLPRTRRMI
+603 DTKLLQLPRTRRAI
-617 GQWFD
+617 GSWFD
-622 SLEQRY
+622 ELEQRY

-653 PLVALYGKETNAIV
+653 PLVALYGKETNEIV
-667 DFARWVGET
+667 NFARWVGET

-708 TAEPLLSQLPETF
+708 TAEPLLNQLPQTF
-721 TVKQFQD
+721 TIKQFQD
-728 VRVKNGQSANVRA
+728 VRVKAGQSSNVKSI
-741 LLARY
+741 LSRY
-746 CNNGKLKRLKN
+746 CSSGKLKKIAR
-757 GVFQKI
+757 GVYQK

>member
-16 MIPVKKQADYKIIR
+16 MVPVRKQADYKIIR
-30 DSERNKRAKKKDMVQ
+30 DSERNKRAEKKDMVQ

-79 DYEEKMQSA
+79 DYEEKMKSV
-88 PELILSKKE
+88 PDLILAKKD

-111 YHLAFRRHLDKTQEE
+111 YHLAFRRHPEMTQEE
-126 NLRWASDL
+126 NLRWASQL
-134 LGVEYDK
+134 LGVEFDK

-146 TRVFFTPPSDHILY
+146 TRVFFTPPSDHLLY
-160 LSDELFD
+160 INDALFD
-167 NGECEQTTV
+167 NSECDTPAPQQPTTD
-176 NPQPTTIN
+176 NPQPTTPN
-184 PPQPVIETTKQQDN
+184 PQPTTDN
-198 QTTKQQDSEPCTPAT
+198 PQPPTAYEECTATTRH
-213 LFAFDLCTQ
+213 AFDLCVEQ
-222 EAGLQPDSIDAH
+222 AGLTVESLDAK
-234 GTRHSNLM
+234 GSRHSNLM

-247 GLPKLVSRA
+247 GLPKLVSRP
-256 QLESAVRERMP
+256 QLESVVRERMP
-267 SYANEEECRKL
+267 SYGNEEECKKL

-283 ENYTADK
+283 TNYTADK
-290 GYMTVTL
+290 GYMTISL
-297 REINAKAQQMARE
+297 REINAKAQQLAAQE
-310 QAERERQAKQ
+310 A
-320 GKTDDE
+320 KTDDE
-326 TMAELTQEWDPPQ
+326 TMEALTQEWDPPR
-339 LPKKLP
+339 LPDKLP
-345 ELLDLLVG
+345 RLLELLVG
-353 NYDSRF
+353 NYDRRF

-376 HFRAVY
+376 HYRSVY

-394 AVIGSSGSGKG
+394 AVIGASGSGKG

-416 HTLQDNDSKEW
+416 HTLQDNDTKEW
-427 EKVKEN
+427 AKVKEN

-486 GLSSSSRA
+486 GLSSSSRS

-562 LVPKAER
+562 LVPKSER
-569 TFRPPVMNHLEDE
+569 TFRPPVMNHLEGE
-582 AKAER
+582 ELAER
-587 DKLMLQLY
+587 DALLLQLY
-595 NKDLACGE
+595 QQDLACGE
-603 DTVLLQLPRTRRMI
+603 DTKLLQLPRTRRAI
-617 GQWFD
+617 GSWFD
-622 SLEQRY
+622 ELEQRY

-653 PLVALYGKETNAIV
+653 PLVALYGKETNEIV
-667 DFARWVGET
+667 NFARWVGET
-676 AHYNMCRIFGQRVQN
+676 AHYNMCRIFGQRVMN

-708 TAEPLLSQLPETF
+708 TAEPLLTCLPNVF
-721 TVKQFQD
+721 TIKQFQD
-728 VRVKNGQSANVRA
+728 VRVKNGQSSNVKFI
-741 LLARY
+741 LHTY
-746 CNNGKLKRLKN
+746 CQNNKIKRISRGVYQKL
-757 GVFQKI
+757 

>member
-16 MIPVKKQADYKIIR
+16 MIPVRKQADYKIIR
-30 DSERNKRAKKKDMVQ
+30 DSERNKRAEKKDMVQ

-79 DYEEKMQSA
+79 DYEEKMKSV
-88 PELILSKKE
+88 PDLILAKKD

-111 YHLAFRRHLDKTQEE
+111 YHLAFRRHPEMTQEE
-126 NLRWASDL
+126 NLRWASQL
-134 LGVEYDK
+134 LGVEFDK

-146 TRVFFTPPSDHILY
+146 TRVFFTPPSDHLLY
-160 LSDELFD
+160 INDALFD
-167 NGECEQTTV
+167 NSECDAPAPQQPTTD
-176 NPQPTTIN
+176 NPQPTTN
-184 PPQPVIETTKQQDN
+184 NQQPTTHNPQPTTATEECTA
-198 QTTKQQDSEPCTPAT
+198 TTRH
-213 LFAFDLCTQ
+213 AFDLCVEQ
-222 EAGLQPDSIDAH
+222 AGLTVESLDAK
-234 GTRHSNLM
+234 GSRHSNLM

-247 GLPKLVSRA
+247 GLPKLVSRP

-267 SYANEEECRKL
+267 SYAQEEECKKL

-283 ENYTADK
+283 TNYTADK
-290 GYMTVTL
+290 GYMTISL
-297 REINAKAQQMARE
+297 REINAKAQQLAAQE
-310 QAERERQAKQ
+310 A
-320 GKTDDE
+320 KTDDE
-326 TMAELTQEWDPPQ
+326 TMEALTQEWDPPR
-339 LPKKLP
+339 LPDKLP
-345 ELLDLLVG
+345 RLLELLVG
-353 NYDSRF
+353 NYDRRF

-376 HFRAVY
+376 HYRSVY

-394 AVIGSSGSGKG
+394 AVIGASGSGKG

-416 HTLQDNDSKEW
+416 HTLQDNDTKEW
-427 EKVKEN
+427 AKVKEN

-486 GLSSSSRA
+486 GLSSSSRS

-562 LVPKAER
+562 LVPKSER
-569 TFRPPVMNHLEDE
+569 TFRPPVMNHLEGE
-582 AKAER
+582 ELAER
-587 DKLMLQLY
+587 DALLLQLY
-595 NKDLACGE
+595 QQDLACGE
-603 DTVLLQLPRTRRMI
+603 DTKLLQLPRTRRAI
-617 GQWFD
+617 GSWFD
-622 SLEQRY
+622 ELEQRY

-653 PLVALYGKETNAIV
+653 PLVALYGKETNEIV
-667 DFARWVGET
+667 NFARWVGET
-676 AHYNMCRIFGQRVQN
+676 AHYNMCRIFGQRVMN
-691 NILDSEELV
+691 NIIDSEELV

-708 TAEPLLSQLPETF
+708 TAVPLLNQLPETF

-728 VRVKNGQSANVRA
+728 VRVKSGQSANVRQI
-741 LLARY
+741 LSHY
-746 CNNGKLKRLKN
+746 CKN
-757 GVFQKI
+757 GNIKRVSRGVYQKVKCQIVI

>member
-6 IQFGRDGKKY
+6 IQYGSDGKKY
-16 MIPVKKQADYKIIR
+16 MIPVKRQADYKIIR
-30 DSERNKRAKKKDMVQ
+30 DSERNKRAEKKDMVQ

-79 DYEEKMQSA
+79 DYQQKMNDA
-88 PELILSKKE
+88 PNLILAKKD

-111 YHLAFRRHLDKTQEE
+111 YHLAFRRHPEMSQEE
-126 NLRWASDL
+126 NLKWASEV
-134 LGVEYDK
+134 LGVEFDK

-167 NGECEQTTV
+167 NSECNAPAPQQPTTD
-176 NPQPTTIN
+176 NPQPPVTIQQPTTDN
-184 PPQPVIETTKQQDN
+184 RQPTTACEECTA
-198 QTTKQQDSEPCTPAT
+198 TTRH
-213 LFAFDLCTQ
+213 AFDLCVEQ
-222 EAGLQPDSIDAH
+222 AGLTVEALDVKGS
-234 GTRHSNLM
+234 RHSNLM

-247 GLPKLVSRA
+247 GLPKLVSRP

-267 SYANEEECRKL
+267 SYAQEEECRRL

-283 ENYTADK
+283 DNYTADK
-290 GYMTVTL
+290 GYMTVSL
-297 REINAKAQQMARE
+297 REINAKAQQLAAQEAR
-310 QAERERQAKQ
+310 
-320 GKTDDE
+320 TDDE
-326 TMAELTQEWDPPQ
+326 TMEALTQEWDPPQ
-339 LPKKLP
+339 LPGKLP
-345 ELLDLLVG
+345 RLLELLVG
-353 NYDSRF
+353 NYDKRF
-359 REMLLMSALPVL
+359 REMLLLSALPVL

-376 HFRAVY
+376 HYRCVY

-410 FREMVK
+410 FREMTK
-416 HTLQDNDSKEW
+416 HTLQDNDTKEW
-427 EKVKEN
+427 AKVKEN

-472 GANGMLLGQFSEVD
+472 GGNGMLLGQFSEVD
-486 GLSSSSRA
+486 GLSSSSRS

-546 GESNCEGGL
+546 SESNCEGGL

-562 LVPKAER
+562 LVPKSER
-569 TFRPPVMNHLEDE
+569 TFRPPVMNHLEGE
-582 AKAER
+582 ELAER
-587 DKLMLQLY
+587 DALLLQLY
-595 NKDLACGE
+595 QQDLALGD
-603 DTVLLQLPRTRRMI
+603 DTKLLQLPRTRRAI
-617 GQWFD
+617 GSWFD
-622 SLEQRY
+622 ELEQRY

-653 PLVALYGKETNAIV
+653 PLVALYGKETNDIV
-667 DFARWVGET
+667 AFARWVGET
-676 AHYNMCRIFGQRVQN
+676 AHYNMCRIFGQRVMN

-708 TAEPLLSQLPETF
+708 TAEPLLDQLPQTF
-721 TVKQFQD
+721 TIKQLQEVRVKAGQSPTVKQ
-728 VRVKNGQSANVRA
+728 
-741 LLARY
+741 LLSRY
-746 CNNGKLKRLKN
+746 CHSGKLKKISR
-757 GVFQKI
+757 GVYQKSQVT

>member
-16 MIPVKKQADYKIIR
+16 MVPVRKQADCKIIR
-30 DSERNKRAKKKDMVQ
+30 DSERNKRAEKKDMVQ

-64 SNSVGMDVDFDPKSP
+64 SNSVGMDVDFDPTSP
-79 DYEEKMQSA
+79 DYEEKMKSV
-88 PELILSKKE
+88 PDLILAKKD

-111 YHLAFRRHLDKTQEE
+111 YHLAFRRHPEMTQEE
-126 NLRWASDL
+126 NLRWASQL
-134 LGVEYDK
+134 LGVEFDK

-146 TRVFFTPPSDHILY
+146 TRVFFTPPSDHLLY
-160 LSDELFD
+160 IHDALFD
-167 NGECEQTTV
+167 NSECDAPAPQRPTTDNPQPPTN
-176 NPQPTTIN
+176 NPQPTTN
-184 PPQPVIETTKQQDN
+184 NQQPTTAYEECTS
-198 QTTKQQDSEPCTPAT
+198 TTRH
-213 LFAFDLCTQ
+213 AFDLCVEQ
-222 EAGLQPDSIDAH
+222 AGLTVEALDVKGS
-234 GTRHSNLM
+234 RHSNLM

-247 GLPKLVSRA
+247 GLPKLVSRP
-256 QLESAVRERMP
+256 QLESVVRERMP
-267 SYANEEECRKL
+267 SYGNEEECKKL

-283 ENYTADK
+283 TNYTADK
-290 GYMTVTL
+290 GYMTISL
-297 REINAKAQQMARE
+297 REINAKAQQLAAQE
-310 QAERERQAKQ
+310 A
-320 GKTDDE
+320 KTDDE
-326 TMAELTQEWDPPQ
+326 TMEALTQEWDPPR
-339 LPKKLP
+339 LPDKLP
-345 ELLDLLVG
+345 RLLELLVG
-353 NYDSRF
+353 NYDKRF

-376 HFRAVY
+376 HYRSVY

-394 AVIGSSGSGKG
+394 AVIGASGSGKG

-416 HTLQDNDSKEW
+416 HTLQDNDTKEW
-427 EKVKEN
+427 AKVKEN

-486 GLSSSSRA
+486 GLSSSSRS

-511 HRQFYMSDSTCNTY
+511 HRQFYRSDSTCNTY

-562 LVPKAER
+562 LVPKSER
-569 TFRPPVMNHLEDE
+569 TFRPPVMNHLEGE
-582 AKAER
+582 ELAER
-587 DKLMLQLY
+587 DALLLQLY
-595 NKDLACGE
+595 QQDLACGE
-603 DTVLLQLPRTRRMI
+603 DTKLLQLPRTRRAI
-617 GQWFD
+617 GSWFD
-622 SLEQRY
+622 ELEQRY

-653 PLVALYGKETNAIV
+653 PLVALYGKETNEIV
-667 DFARWVGET
+667 NFARWVGET
-676 AHYNMCRIFGQRVQN
+676 AHYNMCRIFGQRVMN
-691 NILDSEELV
+691 NIIDSEELV
-700 NAKIDHRK
+700 NAKIDYRK
-708 TAEPLLSQLPETF
+708 TAEPLLDQLPQTF
-721 TVKQFQD
+721 TIKQFQD
-728 VRVKNGQSANVRA
+728 VRVKAGQSPNVRV
-741 LLARY
+741 LLSRY
-746 CNNGKLKRLKN
+746 CSSGKLKKVAR
-757 GVFQKI
+757 GVYQK

>member
-16 MIPVKKQADYKIIR
+16 MVPVRKQADYKIIR
-30 DSERNKRAKKKDMVQ
+30 DSERNKRAEKKDMVQ

-79 DYEEKMQSA
+79 DYEEKMKSV
-88 PELILSKKE
+88 PDLILAKKD

-111 YHLAFRRHLDKTQEE
+111 YHLAFRRHPEMTQEE
-126 NLRWASDL
+126 NLRWASQL
-134 LGVEYDK
+134 LGVEFDK

-146 TRVFFTPPSDHILY
+146 TRVFFTPPSDHLLY
-160 LSDELFD
+160 INDALFD
-167 NGECEQTTV
+167 NSECDAPAPQQPTTD
-176 NPQPTTIN
+176 NPQPITHNQQPTT
-184 PPQPVIETTKQQDN
+184 DN
-198 QTTKQQDSEPCTPAT
+198 QQPTTAYEECTAT
-213 LFAFDLCTQ
+213 TRHAFDLCVEQ
-222 EAGLQPDSIDAH
+222 AGLTVEALDAK
-234 GTRHSNLM
+234 GSRHSNLM

-247 GLPKLVSRA
+247 GLPKLVSRP
-256 QLESAVRERMP
+256 QLESVVRERMP
-267 SYANEEECRKL
+267 SYGNEEECKKL

-283 ENYTADK
+283 TNYTADK
-290 GYMTVTL
+290 GYMTISL
-297 REINAKAQQMARE
+297 REINAKAQQLAAQE
-310 QAERERQAKQ
+310 A
-320 GKTDDE
+320 KTDDE
-326 TMAELTQEWDPPQ
+326 TMEALTQEWDPPR
-339 LPKKLP
+339 LPDKLP
-345 ELLDLLVG
+345 RLLELLVG
-353 NYDSRF
+353 NYDRRF

-376 HFRAVY
+376 HYRSVY

-394 AVIGSSGSGKG
+394 AVIGASGSGKG

-416 HTLQDNDSKEW
+416 HTLQDNDTKEW
-427 EKVKEN
+427 AKVKEN

-486 GLSSSSRA
+486 GLSSSSRS

-555 MQRCIPV
+555 MQRCIPM
-562 LVPKAER
+562 LVPKSER
-569 TFRPPVMNHLEDE
+569 TFRPPVMNHLEGE
-582 AKAER
+582 ELAER
-587 DKLMLQLY
+587 DALLLQLY
-595 NKDLACGE
+595 QQDLACGE
-603 DTVLLQLPRTRRMI
+603 DTKLLQLPRTRRAI
-617 GQWFD
+617 GSWFD
-622 SLEQRY
+622 ELEQRY

-653 PLVALYGKETNAIV
+653 PLVALYGKETNEIV
-667 DFARWVGET
+667 NFARWVGET
-676 AHYNMCRIFGQRVQN
+676 AHYNMCRIFGQRVMN

-708 TAEPLLSQLPETF
+708 TAEPLLDQLPQTF
-721 TVKQFQD
+721 TIKQLQEVRVKAGQSPTVKQ
-728 VRVKNGQSANVRA
+728 
-741 LLARY
+741 LLSRY
-746 CNNGKLKRLKN
+746 CHSGKLKKISR
-757 GVFQKI
+757 GVYQKSQVT

>member
-16 MIPVKKQADYKIIR
+16 MVPVRKQADYKIIR
-30 DSERNKRAKKKDMVQ
+30 DSERNKRAEKKDMVQ

-79 DYEEKMQSA
+79 DYEEKMKSV
-88 PELILSKKE
+88 PDLILAKKD

-111 YHLAFRRHLDKTQEE
+111 YHLAFRRHPEMTQEE
-126 NLRWASDL
+126 NLRWASQL
-134 LGVEYDK
+134 LGVEFDK

-146 TRVFFTPPSDHILY
+146 TRVFFTPPSDHLLY
-160 LSDELFD
+160 IHDALFD
-167 NGECEQTTV
+167 NSECDASAPQQPTTD
-176 NPQPTTIN
+176 NPQPPVTIQQPTT
-184 PPQPVIETTKQQDN
+184 DN
-198 QTTKQQDSEPCTPAT
+198 QQPTTAYEECTAT
-213 LFAFDLCTQ
+213 TRHAFDLCVEQ
-222 EAGLQPDSIDAH
+222 AGLTVEALDAK
-234 GTRHSNLM
+234 GSRHSNLM

-247 GLPKLVSRA
+247 GLPKLVSRP
-256 QLESAVRERMP
+256 QLESVVRERMP
-267 SYANEEECRKL
+267 SYGNEEECKKL

-283 ENYTADK
+283 TNYTADK
-290 GYMTVTL
+290 GYMTISL
-297 REINAKAQQMARE
+297 REINAKAQQLAAQE
-310 QAERERQAKQ
+310 A
-320 GKTDDE
+320 KTDDE
-326 TMAELTQEWDPPQ
+326 TMEALTQEWDPPR
-339 LPKKLP
+339 LPDKLP
-345 ELLDLLVG
+345 RLLELLVG
-353 NYDSRF
+353 NYDKRF

-376 HFRAVY
+376 HYRSVY

-394 AVIGSSGSGKG
+394 AVIGASGSGKG

-416 HTLQDNDSKEW
+416 HTLQDNDTKEW
-427 EKVKEN
+427 AKVKEN

-472 GANGMLLGQFSEVD
+472 GDNGMLLGQFSEVD
-486 GLSSSSRA
+486 GLSSSSRS

-562 LVPKAER
+562 LVPKSER
-569 TFRPPVMNHLEDE
+569 TFRPPVMNHLEGE
-582 AKAER
+582 ELAER
-587 DKLMLQLY
+587 DALLLQLY
-595 NKDLACGE
+595 QQDLACGE
-603 DTVLLQLPRTRRMI
+603 DTKLLQLPRTRRAI
-617 GQWFD
+617 GSWFD
-622 SLEQRY
+622 EVEQRY

-653 PLVALYGKETNAIV
+653 PLVALYGKETNEIV
-667 DFARWVGET
+667 NFARWVGET
-676 AHYNMCRIFGQRVQN
+676 AHYNMCRIFGQRVMN

-700 NAKIDHRK
+700 NAKTDHRK
-708 TAEPLLSQLPETF
+708 TAEPLLNQLPQTF
-721 TVKQFQD
+721 TIKQFQE
-728 VRVKNGQSANVRA
+728 VRIQNGQSSEVRN
-741 LLARY
+741 LLKDY
-746 CNNGKLKRLKN
+746 CRKS
-757 GVFQKI
+757 KIQRVGRGIYRKCNM

>member
-6 IQFGRDGKKY
+6 IQFGSDGKKY
-16 MIPVKKQADYKIIR
+16 MVPVKRQADYKIIR
-30 DSERNKRAKKKDMVQ
+30 DSERNKRAEKKDMVQ

-79 DYEEKMQSA
+79 DYEEKMKSV
-88 PELILSKKE
+88 PDLILAKKD

-111 YHLAFRRHLDKTQEE
+111 YHLVFRRHPEMSQEE
-126 NLRWASDL
+126 NLRWASQL
-134 LGVEYDK
+134 LGVEFDK

-167 NGECEQTTV
+167 NSECDAPAPQQPTTD
-176 NPQPTTIN
+176 NPQPSETIQ
-184 PPQPVIETTKQQDN
+184 QPTPDN
-198 QTTKQQDSEPCTPAT
+198 QQPTTATEECTAT
-213 LFAFDLCTQ
+213 TRHAFDLCVEQ
-222 EAGLQPDSIDAH
+222 AGLTVEALDAK
-234 GTRHSNLM
+234 GSRHSNLM

-247 GLPKLVSRA
+247 GLPKLVSRP

-267 SYANEEECRKL
+267 SYAQEEECKKL

-283 ENYTADK
+283 TNYTADK
-290 GYMTVTL
+290 GYMTISL
-297 REINAKAQQMARE
+297 REINAKAQQLAAQE
-310 QAERERQAKQ
+310 A
-320 GKTDDE
+320 KTDDE
-326 TMAELTQEWDPPQ
+326 TMEALTQEWDPPR
-339 LPKKLP
+339 LPDKLP
-345 ELLDLLVG
+345 RLLELLVG
-353 NYDSRF
+353 NYDKRF

-376 HFRAVY
+376 HYRSVY

-394 AVIGSSGSGKG
+394 AVIGASGSGKG

-416 HTLQDNDSKEW
+416 HTLQDNDTKEW
-427 EKVKEN
+427 AKVKEN

-486 GLSSSSRA
+486 GLSSSSRS

-562 LVPKAER
+562 LVPKSER
-569 TFRPPVMNHLEDE
+569 TFRPPVMNHLEGE
-582 AKAER
+582 ELAER
-587 DKLMLQLY
+587 DALLLQLY
-595 NKDLACGE
+595 QQDLACGE
-603 DTVLLQLPRTRRMI
+603 DTKLLQLPRTRRAI
-617 GQWFD
+617 GSWFD
-622 SLEQRY
+622 ELEQRY

-653 PLVALYGKETNAIV
+653 PLVALYGKETNEIV
-667 DFARWVGET
+667 AFARWVGET
-676 AHYNMCRIFGQRVQN
+676 AHYNMCRIFGQRVMN

-700 NAKIDHRK
+700 NAKTDHRK
-708 TAEPLLSQLPETF
+708 TAEPILDKMPQVF
-721 TVKQFQD
+721 TSKQFID
-728 VRVKNGQSANVRA
+728 ERIRSGQSKNVRA
-741 LLARY
+741 LLSRY
-746 CNNGKLKRLKN
+746 CEAGKIKRIKN
-757 GVFQKI
+757 GVFQKS

>member
-30 DSERNKRAKKKDMVQ
+30 DSERNKRAEKKDMVQ

-79 DYEEKMQSA
+79 DYQQKMNDA
-88 PELILSKKE
+88 PDLILAKKD

-111 YHLAFRRHLDKTQEE
+111 YHLAFRRHPEMSQEE
-126 NLRWASDL
+126 NLRWASQL
-134 LGVEYDK
+134 LGVEFDK

-146 TRVFFTPPSDHILY
+146 TRVYFTPPSDHLMY
-160 LSDELFD
+160 VNDALFD
-167 NGECEQTTV
+167 NSECDAPAPQQPTTDTPQPTV
-176 NPQPTTIN
+176 TIQQPTSSNPQPTTAY
-184 PPQPVIETTKQQDN
+184 EECTATTRH
-198 QTTKQQDSEPCTPAT
+198 
-213 LFAFDLCTQ
+213 AFDLCVEQ
-222 EAGLQPDSIDAH
+222 AGLSVESLDAK
-234 GTRHSNLM
+234 GSRHSNLM

-247 GLPKLVSRA
+247 GLPKLVSRP

-267 SYANEEECRKL
+267 SYAQEEECRKL

-283 ENYTADK
+283 TNYTADK
-290 GYMTVTL
+290 GYMTISL
-297 REINAKAQQMARE
+297 REINAKAQQLAAQE
-310 QAERERQAKQ
+310 A
-320 GKTDDE
+320 KTDDE
-326 TMAELTQEWDPPQ
+326 TMEALTQEWDPPR
-339 LPKKLP
+339 LPDKLP
-345 ELLDLLVG
+345 RLLELLVG
-353 NYDSRF
+353 NYDKRF

-376 HFRAVY
+376 HYRSVY

-653 PLVALYGKETNAIV
+653 PLVALYGKETNEIV
-667 DFARWVGET
+667 AFARWVGET
-676 AHYNMCRIFGQRVQN
+676 AHYNMCRIFGQRVMN

-700 NAKIDHRK
+700 NAKTDHRK
-708 TAEPLLSQLPETF
+708 TAEPILDKMPQVF
-721 TVKQFQD
+721 TSKQFAD
-728 VRVKNGQSANVRA
+728 ERIKLGQSSNVKVLLHNYCKAN
-741 LLARY
+741 
-746 CNNGKLKRLKN
+746 KIKRVGRGLYEKVK
-757 GVFQKI
+757 G

>member
-16 MIPVKKQADYKIIR
+16 MVPVRKQADYKIIR
-30 DSERNKRAKKKDMVQ
+30 DSERNKRAEKKDMVQ

-79 DYEEKMQSA
+79 DYEEKMKSV
-88 PELILSKKE
+88 PDLILAKQD

-111 YHLAFRRHLDKTQEE
+111 YHLAFRRHPEMTQEE
-126 NLRWASDL
+126 NLRWASQL
-134 LGVEYDK
+134 LGVEFDK

-146 TRVFFTPPSDHILY
+146 TRVFFTPPSDHLMY
-160 LSDELFD
+160 VNDALFD
-167 NGECEQTTV
+167 NSECDAPAPQQPTTD
-176 NPQPTTIN
+176 NPQPTTHN
-184 PPQPVIETTKQQDN
+184 QQPTTDNPQPTTAYEECTA
-198 QTTKQQDSEPCTPAT
+198 TTRH
-213 LFAFDLCTQ
+213 AFDLCVEQ
-222 EAGLQPDSIDAH
+222 AGLTVEALDAK
-234 GTRHSNLM
+234 GSRHSNLM

-247 GLPKLVSRA
+247 GLPKLVSRP
-256 QLESAVRERMP
+256 QLESVVRERMP
-267 SYANEEECRKL
+267 SYGNEEECKKL

-283 ENYTADK
+283 TNYTADK
-290 GYMTVTL
+290 GYMTISL
-297 REINAKAQQMARE
+297 REINAKAQQLAAQE
-310 QAERERQAKQ
+310 A
-320 GKTDDE
+320 KTDDE
-326 TMAELTQEWDPPQ
+326 TMEALTQEWDPPR
-339 LPKKLP
+339 LPDKLP
-345 ELLDLLVG
+345 RLLELLVG
-353 NYDSRF
+353 NYDKRF

-376 HFRAVY
+376 HYRSVY

-394 AVIGSSGSGKG
+394 AVIGASGSGKG

-416 HTLQDNDSKEW
+416 HTLQDNDTKEW
-427 EKVKEN
+427 AKVKEN

-486 GLSSSSRA
+486 GLSSSSRS

-562 LVPKAER
+562 LVPK
-569 TFRPPVMNHLEDE
+569 
-582 AKAER
+582 
-587 DKLMLQLY
+587 
-595 NKDLACGE
+595 
-603 DTVLLQLPRTRRMI
+603 
-617 GQWFD
+617 
-622 SLEQRY
+622 
-628 NDGQLTE
+628 
-635 AEADLSHRCGEFM
+635 
-648 MRAAI
+648 
-653 PLVALYGKETNAIV
+653 
-667 DFARWVGET
+667 
-676 AHYNMCRIFGQRVQN
+676 
-691 NILDSEELV
+691 
-700 NAKIDHRK
+700 
-708 TAEPLLSQLPETF
+708 
-721 TVKQFQD
+721 
-728 VRVKNGQSANVRA
+728 
-741 LLARY
+741 
-746 CNNGKLKRLKN
+746 
-757 GVFQKI
+757 

>member
-16 MIPVKKQADYKIIR
+16 MVPVRKQADYKIIR
-30 DSERNKRAKKKDMVQ
+30 DSERNKRAEKKDMVQ

-79 DYEEKMQSA
+79 DYEEKMKSV
-88 PELILSKKE
+88 PDLILAKKD

-111 YHLAFRRHLDKTQEE
+111 YHLAFRRHPEMTQEE
-126 NLRWASDL
+126 NLRWASQL
-134 LGVEYDK
+134 LGVEFDK

-146 TRVFFTPPSDHILY
+146 TRVFFTPPSDHLLY
-160 LSDELFD
+160 INDALFD
-167 NGECEQTTV
+167 NSECDVQAPQHPTAD
-176 NPQPTTIN
+176 NPQPPVTIQQPTTHN
-184 PPQPVIETTKQQDN
+184 QQPTTAYEECTA
-198 QTTKQQDSEPCTPAT
+198 TTRH
-213 LFAFDLCTQ
+213 AFDLCVEQ
-222 EAGLQPDSIDAH
+222 AGLTVESLDAK
-234 GTRHSNLM
+234 GSRHSNLM

-247 GLPKLVSRA
+247 GLPKLVSRP
-256 QLESAVRERMP
+256 QLESVVRERMP
-267 SYANEEECRKL
+267 SYGNEEECRKL

-283 ENYTADK
+283 TNYTADK
-290 GYMTVTL
+290 GYMTISL
-297 REINAKAQQMARE
+297 REINAKAQQLAAQE
-310 QAERERQAKQ
+310 A
-320 GKTDDE
+320 KTDDE
-326 TMAELTQEWDPPQ
+326 TMEALTQEWDPPR
-339 LPKKLP
+339 LPDKLP
-345 ELLDLLVG
+345 RLLELLVG
-353 NYDSRF
+353 NYDKRF

-376 HFRAVY
+376 HYRSVY

-394 AVIGSSGSGKG
+394 AVIGASGSGKG

-416 HTLQDNDSKEW
+416 HTLQDNDTKEW
-427 EKVKEN
+427 AKVKEN

-486 GLSSSSRA
+486 GLSSSSRS

-562 LVPKAER
+562 LVPKSER
-569 TFRPPVMNHLEDE
+569 TFRPPVMNHLEGE
-582 AKAER
+582 ELAER
-587 DKLMLQLY
+587 DALLLQLY
-595 NKDLACGE
+595 QQDLACGE
-603 DTVLLQLPRTRRMI
+603 DTKLLQLPRTRRAI
-617 GQWFD
+617 GSWFD
-622 SLEQRY
+622 ELEQRY

-648 MRAAI
+648 MRASI
-653 PLVALYGKETNAIV
+653 PLVALYGKETNEIV
-667 DFARWVGET
+667 NFARWVGET

-691 NILDSEELV
+691 NILDSEELI
-700 NAKIDHRK
+700 NAKTDHRK
-708 TAEPLLSQLPETF
+708 TAEPLLNQLPQTF
-721 TVKQFQD
+721 TIKQFQE
-728 VRVKNGQSANVRA
+728 VRIQNGQSSEVRN
-741 LLARY
+741 LLKDY
-746 CNNGKLKRLKN
+746 CRKS
-757 GVFQKI
+757 KIQRVGRGIYRKCNM

>member
-16 MIPVKKQADYKIIR
+16 MVPVRKQADYKIIR
-30 DSERNKRAKKKDMVQ
+30 DSERNKRAEKKDMVQ

-79 DYEEKMQSA
+79 DYEEKMKSV
-88 PELILSKKE
+88 PDLILAKKD

-111 YHLAFRRHLDKTQEE
+111 YHLAFRRHPEMTQEE
-126 NLRWASDL
+126 NLRWASQL
-134 LGVEYDK
+134 LGVEFDK

-146 TRVFFTPPSDHILY
+146 TRVFFTPPSDHILF

-167 NGECEQTTV
+167 NSECNAPAPQQPTTDNPQPPV
-176 NPQPTTIN
+176 TIQQPTTDNPQPTTAY
-184 PPQPVIETTKQQDN
+184 EECTATTRH
-198 QTTKQQDSEPCTPAT
+198 
-213 LFAFDLCTQ
+213 AFDLCVEQ
-222 EAGLQPDSIDAH
+222 AGLTVESLDAK
-234 GTRHSNLM
+234 GSRHSNLM

-247 GLPKLVSRA
+247 GLPKLVSRP
-256 QLESAVRERMP
+256 QLESVVRERMP
-267 SYANEEECRKL
+267 SYGNEEECRKL

-283 ENYTADK
+283 TNYTADK
-290 GYMTVTL
+290 GYMTISL
-297 REINAKAQQMARE
+297 REINAKAQQLAAQE
-310 QAERERQAKQ
+310 A
-320 GKTDDE
+320 KTDDE
-326 TMAELTQEWDPPQ
+326 TMEALTQEWDPPR
-339 LPKKLP
+339 LPDKLP
-345 ELLDLLVG
+345 RLLELLVG
-353 NYDSRF
+353 NYDRRF

-376 HFRAVY
+376 HYRSVY

-394 AVIGSSGSGKG
+394 AVIGASGSGKG

-416 HTLQDNDSKEW
+416 HTLQDNDTKEW
-427 EKVKEN
+427 AKVKEN

-486 GLSSSSRA
+486 GLSSSSRS

-562 LVPKAER
+562 LVPKSER
-569 TFRPPVMNHLEDE
+569 TFRPPVMNHLEGE
-582 AKAER
+582 ELAER
-587 DKLMLQLY
+587 DALLLQLY
-595 NKDLACGE
+595 QQDLACGE
-603 DTVLLQLPRTRRMI
+603 DTKLLQLPRTRRAI
-617 GQWFD
+617 GSWFD
-622 SLEQRY
+622 ELEQRY

-653 PLVALYGKETNAIV
+653 PLVALYGKETNEIV
-667 DFARWVGET
+667 NFARWVGET
-676 AHYNMCRIFGQRVQN
+676 AHYNMCRIFGQRVMN

-700 NAKIDHRK
+700 NAKIDNRK
-708 TAEPLLSQLPETF
+708 TAEPLLDQLPQTF
-721 TVKQFQD
+721 TIKQFQD
-728 VRVKNGQSANVRA
+728 VRVKAGQSPTVKQ
-741 LLARY
+741 LLSRY
-746 CNNGKLKRLKN
+746 CHSGKLKKISR
-757 GVFQKI
+757 GVYQKS